1 MMFFPATSA
10 AQLRLYLDESG
21 TLGFG
26 DEVFTMAM
34 VLVNDLAKL
43 EGCIARSKTTQA
55 EIKASQMKTAQK
67 LALAKTILEHN
78 DLEIYLLTIDPAAA
92 NACERKLDKELLYDS
107 MIAQA
112 MAYYLERD
120 ELPRG
125 GAYRLSLDMRGG
137 IRESFEDMVCESI
150 GNVLMH
156 REEPLVS
163 DLQIRYMDSKYSAGV
178 QVADLFSN
186 IYRTAL
192 SLSDSPCN
200 EFLRKGYAD
209 GIIHLGF
216 SFGLPELANQ
226 MTQIANDLRAH
237 VEYNAANNIAS
248 TFRMMPAGMEEVAGA
263 FGSNGETQADKM
275 VNAEALAAD
284 DAGQSMGADSAASSA
299 LALAMTD
306 VEDTEVQNRA
316 PETVAPAGSTATRNR
331 RRKGAKADRV
341 VTAQDLPQEKATLV
355 ASVEANSPANDTT
368 ETTGDDAEQP
378 HALSR
383 SARRRRSRAARKA
396 ADAKE
401 ATAGKAQAGGLT
413 DAVQVNGS
421 VDGLPADGA
430 VTTVPADDSATA
442 THMHLSTQ
450 SVEQVDT
457 SVENAAQVDSAP
469 ERANSSDE
477 STEKDALLTPAVSGA
492 SPVDQ
497 TDDKEA
503 SDSKTSPKSRRRS
516 RKPKNQADA
525 QSDTQTQVTKENVQ
539 KTTSLAETS
548 AQEGRADFPA
558 TGSEVIPS
566 DGKSTV
572 DAPVSFSATPS
583 TEPAAEPVVI
593 TARERRQKAAK
604 KTAHGPAK
612 SKQERSADDQKGDVT
627 KDRTEAMPIDTASS
641 DVPKRTDEPAP
652 AAAHAPAIK
661 PQNDIAADHQ
671 PAPVSDSAPTSKADT
686 APKPKRTRTRS
697 RSKAKEAPAEV
708 KVKASQDGEEKN
720 GSSQPNEAHAALA
733 RADAAHVDFA
743 QADALSKTDSS
754 SATAAKPSPAKH
766 TNKQVKA
773 TKIAASADSSSDD
786 TASAKA
792 TPASHDGGADNPAP
806 TKPRARRTRTRKAA
820 DSGTQAQPE

>member
-34 VLVNDLAKL
+34 VLVSDLAKL
-43 EGCIARSKTTQA
+43 EGCIARNKTTQA

-200 EFLRKGYAD
+200 EFLRKGHAD

-226 MTQIANDLRAH
+226 MAQIANDLRAH

-248 TFRMMPAGMEEVAGA
+248 TFRMMPTGMEGGA
-263 FGSNGETQADKM
+263 VVFGSNGETQADKLAD
-275 VNAEALAAD
+275 AEAPAADGAGLDVAD
-284 DAGQSMGADSAASSA
+284 DATDDAPDMGTE
-299 LALAMTD
+299 TD
-306 VEDTEVQNRA
+306 
-316 PETVAPAGSTATRNR
+316 
-331 RRKGAKADRV
+331 
-341 VTAQDLPQEKATLV
+341 
-355 ASVEANSPANDTT
+355 SPANDT
-368 ETTGDDAEQP
+368 EQP
-378 HALSR
+378 RALSR

-401 ATAGKAQAGGLT
+401 AADEKNQAEDPVDALRADDSTNKAPMDDATGTA
-413 DAVQVNGS
+413 
-421 VDGLPADGA
+421 PADNSAQSEQGQETGA
-430 VTTVPADDSATA
+430 VTETSTLVPEAT
-442 THMHLSTQ
+442 
-450 SVEQVDT
+450 D
-457 SVENAAQVDSAP
+457 
-469 ERANSSDE
+469 
-477 STEKDALLTPAVSGA
+477 TPA
-492 SPVDQ
+492 
-497 TDDKEA
+497 T
-503 SDSKTSPKSRRRS
+503 
-516 RKPKNQADA
+516 
-525 QSDTQTQVTKENVQ
+525 
-539 KTTSLAETS
+539 
-548 AQEGRADFPA
+548 
-558 TGSEVIPS
+558 
-566 DGKSTV
+566 
-572 DAPVSFSATPS
+572 
-583 TEPAAEPVVI
+583 EPVVI

-612 SKQERSADDQKGDVT
+612 SRQEQPAAGKKSDVT
-627 KDRTEAMPIDTASS
+627 KSKAEA
-641 DVPKRTDEPAP
+641 EPALVDNASP
-652 AAAHAPAIK
+652 DAPKHADEAAAATADASMGRPQKAITTD
-661 PQNDIAADHQ
+661 NQ
-671 PAPVSDSAPTSKADT
+671 PTPVAEGSLANKADT

-697 RSKAKEAPAEV
+697 HSKAKEAPAEV
-708 KVKASQDGEEKN
+708 KAEASQGGAENDGP
-720 GSSQPNEAHAALA
+720 SQANAAHVDLA
-733 RADAAHVDFA
+733 RADVAHVDST
-743 QADALSKTDSS
+743 QADASSKTDSTP
-754 SATAAKPSPAKH
+754 ATAAKPSPVKH

-773 TKIAASADSSSDD
+773 TKTTASADSSSAE
-786 TASAKA
+786 TVSAKA
-792 TPASHDGGADNPAP
+792 TPATQDGSTDNPAP
-806 TKPRARRTRTRKAA
+806 TKPRARRTRTRKAPGSDA
-820 DSGTQAQPE
+820 RAQSE

>member
-34 VLVNDLAKL
+34 VLVSDLAKL
-43 EGCIARSKTTQA
+43 EGCIARNKTTQA

-200 EFLRKGYAD
+200 DFLRKGHAD

-226 MTQIANDLRAH
+226 MAQIANDLRAH
-237 VEYNAANNIAS
+237 VEYDAANNIAS
-248 TFRMMPAGMEEVAGA
+248 TFRMMPTGMKEGAGV
-263 FGSNGETQADKM
+263 FSSNGETQTGELADAESPAADGAG
-275 VNAEALAAD
+275 VDVTDDGAANDAPDTGAEADSPAAD
-284 DAGQSMGADSAASSA
+284 I
-299 LALAMTD
+299 
-306 VEDTEVQNRA
+306 E
-316 PETVAPAGSTATRNR
+316 ET
-331 RRKGAKADRV
+331 
-341 VTAQDLPQEKATLV
+341 
-355 ASVEANSPANDTT
+355 ANNN
-368 ETTGDDAEQP
+368 AEQP
-378 HALSR
+378 RALSR

-401 ATAGKAQAGGLT
+401 ATDEKTQAKDPV
-413 DAVQVNGS
+413 DAVRADDSTNKAPMDDATGTA
-421 VDGLPADGA
+421 PADNSAQSEQGQETGA
-430 VTTVPADDSATA
+430 VTETSTLVPETTD
-442 THMHLSTQ
+442 
-450 SVEQVDT
+450 
-457 SVENAAQVDSAP
+457 
-469 ERANSSDE
+469 
-477 STEKDALLTPAVSGA
+477 TPA
-492 SPVDQ
+492 
-497 TDDKEA
+497 T
-503 SDSKTSPKSRRRS
+503 
-516 RKPKNQADA
+516 
-525 QSDTQTQVTKENVQ
+525 
-539 KTTSLAETS
+539 
-548 AQEGRADFPA
+548 
-558 TGSEVIPS
+558 
-566 DGKSTV
+566 
-572 DAPVSFSATPS
+572 
-583 TEPAAEPVVI
+583 EPVVI

-612 SKQERSADDQKGDVT
+612 PKQGQPATSQKSDATMSKAKAEPALADN
-627 KDRTEAMPIDTASS
+627 ASS
-641 DVPKRTDEPAP
+641 DAPKHVDEPAT
-652 AAAHAPAIK
+652 ATANASADK
-661 PQNDIAADHQ
+661 PQSSIAADQQ
-671 PAPVSDSAPTSKADT
+671 PVPVAESSLADEADA

-708 KVKASQDGEEKN
+708 KAEASQGGAEKN
-720 GSSQPNEAHAALA
+720 GPSQANATRADLA
-733 RADAAHVDFA
+733 RADVARVDSA
-743 QADALSKTDSS
+743 QADMSPKADSPSAKT
-754 SATAAKPSPAKH
+754 TAPSPAKH
-766 TNKQVKA
+766 ANKQVKA
-773 TKIAASADSSSDD
+773 TKTTASADSSSAE
-786 TASAKA
+786 TVSVKA
-792 TPASHDGGADNPAP
+792 TSATHDGSTDNNSAPA
-806 TKPRARRTRTRKAA
+806 KPRARRTRTRKT
-820 DSGTQAQPE
+820 SGSDAQAQSE

>member
-34 VLVNDLAKL
+34 VLVSDLAKL
-43 EGCIARSKTTQA
+43 EGCIARNKTTQA

-226 MTQIANDLRAH
+226 MAQIANDLRAH
-237 VEYNAANNIAS
+237 VEYNATNNIAS
-248 TFRMMPAGMEEVAGA
+248 TFRMMPTGMEEGA
-263 FGSNGETQADKM
+263 VVFGSNGETQADKL
-275 VNAEALAAD
+275 VDAEVHAADGAGLDVADDGAAADAPDAGAEAD
-284 DAGQSMGADSAASSA
+284 
-299 LALAMTD
+299 
-306 VEDTEVQNRA
+306 
-316 PETVAPAGSTATRNR
+316 
-331 RRKGAKADRV
+331 
-341 VTAQDLPQEKATLV
+341 
-355 ASVEANSPANDTT
+355 SPANDTE
-368 ETTGDDAEQP
+368 ETSDDNTEQP
-378 HALSR
+378 RALSR

-401 ATAGKAQAGGLT
+401 ATAGKAQAEGLT

-421 VDGLPADGA
+421 ADGLPADGA

-442 THMHLSTQ
+442 THAHLSTQ

-457 SVENAAQVDSAP
+457 SIENAAQVDSAP

-516 RKPKNQADA
+516 RKPKNQANA
-525 QSDTQTQVTKENVQ
+525 QGDKQAQVTKEDVQ
-539 KTTSLAETS
+539 KKTSLAETS
-548 AQEGRADFPA
+548 TQEGRADFPA

-572 DAPVSFSATPS
+572 DVPVSFSATPS

-627 KDRTEAMPIDTASS
+627 KDRTEATPIDTASP
-641 DVPKRTDEPAP
+641 DVPKHTDEPAP
-652 AAAHAPAIK
+652 AAARTPAIK

-671 PAPVSDSAPTSKADT
+671 PAPVSESAPTSKADT

-708 KVKASQDGEEKN
+708 KTETSQA
-720 GSSQPNEAHAALA
+720 P
-733 RADAAHVDFA
+733 
-743 QADALSKTDSS
+743 
-754 SATAAKPSPAKH
+754 
-766 TNKQVKA
+766 
-773 TKIAASADSSSDD
+773 ASAEAAIAEAVSVTQDVGS
-786 TASAKA
+786 
-792 TPASHDGGADNPAP
+792 DNPAP
-806 TKPRARRTRTRKAA
+806 AKPRARRTRTRKTPGSDA
-820 DSGTQAQPE
+820 QAQPE

>member
-34 VLVNDLAKL
+34 VLVSDLAKL
-43 EGCIARSKTTQA
+43 EGCIARNKTTQA

-156 REEPLVS
+156 REKPLVS

-226 MTQIANDLRAH
+226 MAQIANDLRAH

-248 TFRMMPAGMEEVAGA
+248 TFRMMPTGMKEGAGV
-263 FGSNGETQADKM
+263 FSSNGETQTGELADAESPAADGAG
-275 VNAEALAAD
+275 VDVTDDGAANDAPDTGAEADSPAAD
-284 DAGQSMGADSAASSA
+284 I
-299 LALAMTD
+299 
-306 VEDTEVQNRA
+306 E
-316 PETVAPAGSTATRNR
+316 ET
-331 RRKGAKADRV
+331 
-341 VTAQDLPQEKATLV
+341 
-355 ASVEANSPANDTT
+355 ANDNT
-368 ETTGDDAEQP
+368 EQP
-378 HALSR
+378 RALSR

-401 ATAGKAQAGGLT
+401 AADEKTQAEDPV
-413 DAVQVNGS
+413 DAVR
-421 VDGLPADGA
+421 
-430 VTTVPADDSATA
+430 ADDSTNKAPMDDATG
-442 THMHLSTQ
+442 T
-450 SVEQVDT
+450 
-457 SVENAAQVDSAP
+457 AP
-469 ERANSSDE
+469 ADNS
-477 STEKDALLTPAVSGA
+477 
-492 SPVDQ
+492 
-497 TDDKEA
+497 
-503 SDSKTSPKSRRRS
+503 
-516 RKPKNQADA
+516 A
-525 QSDTQTQVTKENVQ
+525 QSEQGQETGAV
-539 KTTSLAETS
+539 AETS
-548 AQEGRADFPA
+548 TLVPETTDTPA
-558 TGSEVIPS
+558 T
-566 DGKSTV
+566 
-572 DAPVSFSATPS
+572 
-583 TEPAAEPVVI
+583 EPVVI

-604 KTAHGPAK
+604 KTAHSPAK
-612 SKQERSADDQKGDVT
+612 SKQGQPATSQKSGAT
-627 KDRTEAMPIDTASS
+627 KSKAEAEPALVDNASS
-641 DVPKRTDEPAP
+641 DVPKHADEPATATARASTDEP
-652 AAAHAPAIK
+652 
-661 PQNDIAADHQ
+661 QSSIAADQQ
-671 PAPVSDSAPTSKADT
+671 PAPVAESSLANKADT
-686 APKPKRTRTRS
+686 TPKPKRTRTRS

-708 KVKASQDGEEKN
+708 KAEASQGGTEKN
-720 GSSQPNEAHAALA
+720 GPSQANAARADLA
-733 RADAAHVDFA
+733 RADVAHVDSA
-743 QADALSKTDSS
+743 QADASSKTDST
-754 SATAAKPSPAKH
+754 SATAAKPSPVKH
-766 TNKQVKA
+766 TTKQVKA
-773 TKIAASADSSSDD
+773 TKTTASADSSS
-786 TASAKA
+786 TETVSAKA
-792 TPASHDGGADNPAP
+792 TPTTHDGGADNPAP
-806 TKPRARRTRTRKAA
+806 AKPRARRTRTRKAA
-820 DSGTQAQPE
+820 DSDAQTQSE

>member
-34 VLVNDLAKL
+34 VLVSDLAKL
-43 EGCIARSKTTQA
+43 EGCIARNKTTQA

-125 GAYRLSLDMRGG
+125 SAYRLSLDMRGG

-226 MTQIANDLRAH
+226 MAQIANDLRAH

-248 TFRMMPAGMEEVAGA
+248 TFRMMPTGMEEGA
-263 FGSNGETQADKM
+263 VVFGSNGETQADKL
-275 VNAEALAAD
+275 VDAEPLVADGAEMDVADDGVADEAPDASTETDSPAAD
-284 DAGQSMGADSAASSA
+284 I
-299 LALAMTD
+299 
-306 VEDTEVQNRA
+306 E
-316 PETVAPAGSTATRNR
+316 ETS
-331 RRKGAKADRV
+331 
-341 VTAQDLPQEKATLV
+341 
-355 ASVEANSPANDTT
+355 
-368 ETTGDDAEQP
+368 GDNTEQP
-378 HALSR
+378 RALSR

-401 ATAGKAQAGGLT
+401 AADEKTQAEDPV
-413 DAVQVNGS
+413 DAVR
-421 VDGLPADGA
+421 
-430 VTTVPADDSATA
+430 ADDSTNEAPMDDATG
-442 THMHLSTQ
+442 T
-450 SVEQVDT
+450 
-457 SVENAAQVDSAP
+457 AP
-469 ERANSSDE
+469 ADNS
-477 STEKDALLTPAVSGA
+477 
-492 SPVDQ
+492 
-497 TDDKEA
+497 
-503 SDSKTSPKSRRRS
+503 
-516 RKPKNQADA
+516 A
-525 QSDTQTQVTKENVQ
+525 QSEQGQETGAV
-539 KTTSLAETS
+539 AETS
-548 AQEGRADFPA
+548 MLVPETTDTPA
-558 TGSEVIPS
+558 T
-566 DGKSTV
+566 
-572 DAPVSFSATPS
+572 
-583 TEPAAEPVVI
+583 EPVVI

-604 KTAHGPAK
+604 KTAHSPAK
-612 SKQERSADDQKGDVT
+612 SKQGQPSTSQKSDATKSKAEAEPALADN
-627 KDRTEAMPIDTASS
+627 ASS
-641 DVPKRTDEPAP
+641 DAPKHADESATATAGASTD
-652 AAAHAPAIK
+652 K
-661 PQNDIAADHQ
+661 PQSTITADQQ
-671 PAPVSDSAPTSKADT
+671 PAPVAESSLANKADT

-708 KVKASQDGEEKN
+708 KAEASQGDVEKDGP
-720 GSSQPNEAHAALA
+720 SQANAAHVDLA
-733 RADAAHVDFA
+733 RADVAHVDSA
-743 QADALSKTDSS
+743 QADAASKTDST
-754 SATAAKPSPAKH
+754 SATAANPSPVKH

-773 TKIAASADSSSDD
+773 TKTTASADSSSAE
-786 TASAKA
+786 TVSVKA
-792 TPASHDGGADNPAP
+792 TSATHDGSTDNNSAPA
-806 TKPRARRTRTRKAA
+806 KPRARRTRTRKT
-820 DSGTQAQPE
+820 SGSDAQAQSE

>member
-1 MMFFPATSA
+1 MLRCHRLPARLYAERHIMMFFPATSA

-34 VLVNDLAKL
+34 VLVSDLAKL
-43 EGCIARSKTTQA
+43 EGCIARNKTTQA

-78 DLEIYLLTIDPAAA
+78 NLEIYLLTIDPAAA

-200 EFLRKGYAD
+200 EFLRKGHAD

-226 MTQIANDLRAH
+226 MAQIANDLRAH

-248 TFRMMPAGMEEVAGA
+248 TFRMMPTGMEGGA
-263 FGSNGETQADKM
+263 VVFGSNGETQAGELAD
-275 VNAEALAAD
+275 AEPLAANGTGLDAAD
-284 DAGQSMGADSAASSA
+284 DGAADEAPDASTE
-299 LALAMTD
+299 TD
-306 VEDTEVQNRA
+306 
-316 PETVAPAGSTATRNR
+316 
-331 RRKGAKADRV
+331 
-341 VTAQDLPQEKATLV
+341 
-355 ASVEANSPANDTT
+355 SPAADIEETANDN
-368 ETTGDDAEQP
+368 AEQP
-378 HALSR
+378 RALSR

-401 ATAGKAQAGGLT
+401 AAGEKNQAEDPV
-413 DAVQVNGS
+413 DA
-421 VDGLPADGA
+421 LR
-430 VTTVPADDSATA
+430 ADDSTNKAPMDDATGTA
-442 THMHLSTQ
+442 PADNSAQ
-450 SVEQVDT
+450 SEQGQETGAVA
-457 SVENAAQVDSAP
+457 EASAP
-469 ERANSSDE
+469 V
-477 STEKDALLTPAVSGA
+477 TEMNDAAVS
-492 SPVDQ
+492 
-497 TDDKEA
+497 
-503 SDSKTSPKSRRRS
+503 
-516 RKPKNQADA
+516 
-525 QSDTQTQVTKENVQ
+525 
-539 KTTSLAETS
+539 
-548 AQEGRADFPA
+548 
-558 TGSEVIPS
+558 
-566 DGKSTV
+566 
-572 DAPVSFSATPS
+572 
-583 TEPAAEPVVI
+583 EPVVI

-612 SKQERSADDQKGDVT
+612 SKQGQPATSQKSDATKSKAEAESTPADN
-627 KDRTEAMPIDTASS
+627 ASS
-641 DVPKRTDEPAP
+641 DMSKHADEPAT
-652 AAAHAPAIK
+652 ATANASTDK
-661 PQNDIAADHQ
+661 PQSSIAANQQ
-671 PAPVSDSAPTSKADT
+671 PAPVTESSLANKAD
-686 APKPKRTRTRS
+686 AAAKPKRTRTRS

-708 KVKASQDGEEKN
+708 KAEASQGGAEKN
-720 GSSQPNEAHAALA
+720 GPSQANAA
-733 RADAAHVDFA
+733 RADLAQADVAHVDSA
-743 QADALSKTDSS
+743 QADASSKTDS
-754 SATAAKPSPAKH
+754 TAAKPSPVKH
-766 TNKQVKA
+766 TDKQVKA
-773 TKIAASADSSSDD
+773 TKTTASVDSSS
-786 TASAKA
+786 TETVSVKA
-792 TPASHDGGADNPAP
+792 TPVTHDGGADNPAP
-806 TKPRARRTRTRKAA
+806 AKPRARRTRTRKAA
-820 DSGTQAQPE
+820 DSDAQAQSE

>member
-43 EGCIARSKTTQA
+43 EGCIARNKTTQA

-78 DLEIYLLTIDPAAA
+78 NLEIYLLTIDPAAA

-200 EFLRKGYAD
+200 EFLRKGHAD

-226 MTQIANDLRAH
+226 MAQIANDLRAH

-248 TFRMMPAGMEEVAGA
+248 TFRMMPTGMEGGA
-263 FGSNGETQADKM
+263 VVFGSNGETQAGELADGAGLD
-275 VNAEALAAD
+275 VADDDAAD
-284 DAGQSMGADSAASSA
+284 DAPDMG
-299 LALAMTD
+299 
-306 VEDTEVQNRA
+306 TE
-316 PETVAPAGSTATRNR
+316 S
-331 RRKGAKADRV
+331 D
-341 VTAQDLPQEKATLV
+341 
-355 ASVEANSPANDTT
+355 SPAADIEETANDNT
-368 ETTGDDAEQP
+368 EQP
-378 HALSR
+378 RALSR

-401 ATAGKAQAGGLT
+401 ATDEKTQVEDPV
-413 DAVQVNGS
+413 DAVR
-421 VDGLPADGA
+421 
-430 VTTVPADDSATA
+430 ADDSTNKAPMDDATDTA
-442 THMHLSTQ
+442 PTDNSAQSEQGQETGAVAEISTL
-450 SVEQVDT
+450 V
-457 SVENAAQVDSAP
+457 P
-469 ERANSSDE
+469 ETTD
-477 STEKDALLTPAVSGA
+477 TPATESV
-492 SPVDQ
+492 
-497 TDDKEA
+497 
-503 SDSKTSPKSRRRS
+503 
-516 RKPKNQADA
+516 
-525 QSDTQTQVTKENVQ
+525 VT
-539 KTTSLAETS
+539 
-548 AQEGRADFPA
+548 
-558 TGSEVIPS
+558 
-566 DGKSTV
+566 
-572 DAPVSFSATPS
+572 
-583 TEPAAEPVVI
+583 

-612 SKQERSADDQKGDVT
+612 SKQGQPATSQKSDAT
-627 KDRTEAMPIDTASS
+627 KSKAEA
-641 DVPKRTDEPAP
+641 EPALVDNASP
-652 AAAHAPAIK
+652 DAPKHADEAAAATADASMGRPQKAITTD
-661 PQNDIAADHQ
+661 NQ
-671 PAPVSDSAPTSKADT
+671 PTPVAEGSLANKADT

-708 KVKASQDGEEKN
+708 KAEASQGGAENDGP
-720 GSSQPNEAHAALA
+720 SQANAAHVDLA
-733 RADAAHVDFA
+733 RADVAHVDST
-743 QADALSKTDSS
+743 QADASSKTDSTP
-754 SATAAKPSPAKH
+754 ATAAKPSPVKH

-773 TKIAASADSSSDD
+773 TKTTASADSSSAE
-786 TASAKA
+786 TLSAKA
-792 TPASHDGGADNPAP
+792 TPATHDGGADNPAP
-806 TKPRARRTRTRKAA
+806 AKPRARRTRTRKAA
-820 DSGTQAQPE
+820 DSDVQAQSE

>member
-34 VLVNDLAKL
+34 VLVSDLAKL
-43 EGCIARSKTTQA
+43 EGCIARNKTTQA

-200 EFLRKGYAD
+200 EFLRKGHAD

-226 MTQIANDLRAH
+226 MAQIANDLRAH

-248 TFRMMPAGMEEVAGA
+248 TFRMMPTGMEDGAGV
-263 FGSNGETQADKM
+263 FSSNGETQTGELAD
-275 VNAEALAAD
+275 AESPAAD
-284 DAGQSMGADSAASSA
+284 GAGVDVTDDGAANDAPDMGAETDNPAA
-299 LALAMTD
+299 D
-306 VEDTEVQNRA
+306 IE
-316 PETVAPAGSTATRNR
+316 ET
-331 RRKGAKADRV
+331 
-341 VTAQDLPQEKATLV
+341 
-355 ASVEANSPANDTT
+355 ANDN
-368 ETTGDDAEQP
+368 AEQP
-378 HALSR
+378 RALSR

-401 ATAGKAQAGGLT
+401 AADEKTQAEDPV
-413 DAVQVNGS
+413 DAVR
-421 VDGLPADGA
+421 
-430 VTTVPADDSATA
+430 ADDSTNKAPMDDATGTA
-442 THMHLSTQ
+442 PADNSAQSEQGQETGAVAEISTL
-450 SVEQVDT
+450 V
-457 SVENAAQVDSAP
+457 P
-469 ERANSSDE
+469 ETTD
-477 STEKDALLTPAVSGA
+477 TPA
-492 SPVDQ
+492 
-497 TDDKEA
+497 T
-503 SDSKTSPKSRRRS
+503 
-516 RKPKNQADA
+516 
-525 QSDTQTQVTKENVQ
+525 
-539 KTTSLAETS
+539 
-548 AQEGRADFPA
+548 
-558 TGSEVIPS
+558 
-566 DGKSTV
+566 
-572 DAPVSFSATPS
+572 
-583 TEPAAEPVVI
+583 EPVVT

-604 KTAHGPAK
+604 KTAHSPAK
-612 SKQERSADDQKGDVT
+612 SKQRQPATSQKSDAT
-627 KDRTEAMPIDTASS
+627 KSKAEAESTPPDNASS
-641 DVPKRTDEPAP
+641 DMSKHADEPDTAT
-652 AAAHAPAIK
+652 ANASTDK
-661 PQNDIAADHQ
+661 PQSSIAADQQ
-671 PAPVSDSAPTSKADT
+671 PAPVTESSLANKADT

-708 KVKASQDGEEKN
+708 KAEASQGGTEKN
-720 GSSQPNEAHAALA
+720 GPSQANAAHVDLA
-733 RADAAHVDFA
+733 RADVAHIDSA
-743 QADALSKTDSS
+743 QADASSKTDSA
-754 SATAAKPSPAKH
+754 SATAAKPSPVKH
-766 TNKQVKA
+766 TDKQVKA
-773 TKIAASADSSSDD
+773 TKTTASADSSS
-786 TASAKA
+786 AEIGPVKA
-792 TPASHDGGADNPAP
+792 TPATHDGSTDNPAP
-806 TKPRARRTRTRKAA
+806 AKPRARHTRTRKAPSSDA
-820 DSGTQAQPE
+820 QTQSE

>member
-34 VLVNDLAKL
+34 VLVSDLAKL
-43 EGCIARSKTTQA
+43 EGCIARNKTTQA

-125 GAYRLSLDMRGG
+125 SAYRLSLDMRGG

-226 MTQIANDLRAH
+226 MAQIANDLRAH

-248 TFRMMPAGMEEVAGA
+248 TFRMMPTGMEEGA
-263 FGSNGETQADKM
+263 VVFSSNGEAQADKL
-275 VNAEALAAD
+275 VDAEPLAAD
-284 DAGQSMGADSAASSA
+284 GTGLDAADNGTADDAPDMGTE
-299 LALAMTD
+299 TD
-306 VEDTEVQNRA
+306 
-316 PETVAPAGSTATRNR
+316 
-331 RRKGAKADRV
+331 
-341 VTAQDLPQEKATLV
+341 
-355 ASVEANSPANDTT
+355 SPANATE
-368 ETTGDDAEQP
+368 ETTGEDAEQP
-378 HALSR
+378 RALSR

-401 ATAGKAQAGGLT
+401 AADEKTQAEGPV
-413 DAVQVNGS
+413 DAVR
-421 VDGLPADGA
+421 
-430 VTTVPADDSATA
+430 ADDSTNKAPMDDATGTA
-442 THMHLSTQ
+442 PADNSAQ
-450 SVEQVDT
+450 SEQGRETGAVA
-457 SVENAAQVDSAP
+457 EASAP
-469 ERANSSDE
+469 V
-477 STEKDALLTPAVSGA
+477 TEMNDAAVS
-492 SPVDQ
+492 
-497 TDDKEA
+497 
-503 SDSKTSPKSRRRS
+503 
-516 RKPKNQADA
+516 
-525 QSDTQTQVTKENVQ
+525 
-539 KTTSLAETS
+539 
-548 AQEGRADFPA
+548 
-558 TGSEVIPS
+558 
-566 DGKSTV
+566 
-572 DAPVSFSATPS
+572 
-583 TEPAAEPVVI
+583 EPVVI

-612 SKQERSADDQKGDVT
+612 SKQGQPATSQKSDATKNKAEAEPALADN
-627 KDRTEAMPIDTASS
+627 ASS
-641 DVPKRTDEPAP
+641 DAPKHADEPATATARASTDEPQST
-652 AAAHAPAIK
+652 IT
-661 PQNDIAADHQ
+661 ADQQ
-671 PAPVSDSAPTSKADT
+671 PAPVAEGSLANKADT
-686 APKPKRTRTRS
+686 APKSKRTRTRS
-697 RSKAKEAPAEV
+697 RSKAKEAPTEV
-708 KVKASQDGEEKN
+708 KAEASQGGAENDGP
-720 GSSQPNEAHAALA
+720 SQANAAHVDLA
-733 RADAAHVDFA
+733 RADVAHVDSS
-743 QADALSKTDSS
+743 QANASSKTDST
-754 SATAAKPSPAKH
+754 SATAAKPSPVKH

-773 TKIAASADSSSDD
+773 TKTTASADSSFAE
-786 TASAKA
+786 TVPVKA
-792 TPASHDGGADNPAP
+792 TSATHDGSTDNNSAPA
-806 TKPRARRTRTRKAA
+806 KPRARRTRTRKT
-820 DSGTQAQPE
+820 SGSDAQAQSE

>member
-34 VLVNDLAKL
+34 VLVSDLAKL
-43 EGCIARSKTTQA
+43 EGCIARNKTTQA

-226 MTQIANDLRAH
+226 MAQIANDLRAH
-237 VEYNAANNIAS
+237 VEYNATNNIVS
-248 TFRMMPAGMEEVAGA
+248 TFRMMPTGMEEGAGV
-263 FGSNGETQADKM
+263 FGSNGETQADKL
-275 VNAEALAAD
+275 VDAEPLAADGAGLDVADDDAAGDAPKANAEADDPAD
-284 DAGQSMGADSAASSA
+284 DTEETAGDN
-299 LALAMTD
+299 T
-306 VEDTEVQNRA
+306 
-316 PETVAPAGSTATRNR
+316 
-331 RRKGAKADRV
+331 
-341 VTAQDLPQEKATLV
+341 
-355 ASVEANSPANDTT
+355 
-368 ETTGDDAEQP
+368 EQP
-378 HALSR
+378 RALSR

-401 ATAGKAQAGGLT
+401 AAIHKAQVNDLV
-413 DAVQVNGS
+413 DAAQVNGS
-421 VDGLPADGA
+421 TDEAPMDGA
-430 VTTVPADDSATA
+430 VDTARADASATTA
-442 THMHLSTQ
+442 QTDGSTAG
-450 SVEQVDT
+450 
-457 SVENAAQVDSAP
+457 AAQTDGTVA
-469 ERANSSDE
+469 A
-477 STEKDALLTPAVSGA
+477 T
-492 SPVDQ
+492 PVDASIESSAQ
-497 TDDKEA
+497 VNTSTKSGQKQEANTVAEA
-503 SDSKTSPKSRRRS
+503 SALTSE
-516 RKPKNQADA
+516 AD
-525 QSDTQTQVTKENVQ
+525 VE
-539 KTTSLAETS
+539 
-548 AQEGRADFPA
+548 PA
-558 TGSEVIPS
+558 T
-566 DGKSTV
+566 
-572 DAPVSFSATPS
+572 
-583 TEPAAEPVVI
+583 EPVVV

-604 KTAHGPAK
+604 KTAHSPAK
-612 SKQERSADDQKGDVT
+612 SKQGQPATSQKSDAT
-627 KDRTEAMPIDTASS
+627 KSKAGAEPALVDNASS
-641 DVPKRTDEPAP
+641 DAPKHADEPAT
-652 AAAHAPAIK
+652 ATADASTDK
-661 PQNDIAADHQ
+661 PQSSIAADQQ
-671 PAPVSDSAPTSKADT
+671 PAPVAESSLASKAD
-686 APKPKRTRTRS
+686 AAAKLKRTRTRS
-697 RSKAKEAPAEV
+697 RSKAKEAPAEA
-708 KVKASQDGEEKN
+708 KAEASQNGMEKN
-720 GSSQPNEAHAALA
+720 DPSQANAA
-733 RADAAHVDFA
+733 RADLAQTDIAHADSA
-743 QADALSKTDSS
+743 QADASSKAGPS
-754 SATAAKPSPAKH
+754 SATAAKPSPVKH

-773 TKIAASADSSSDD
+773 TKTTASADSSSAE
-786 TASAKA
+786 TGSVKA
-792 TPASHDGGADNPAP
+792 TPATHDGGADNPVPA
-806 TKPRARRTRTRKAA
+806 KPRARRTRTRKT
-820 DSGTQAQPE
+820 SGPDAQAQSE

>member
-34 VLVNDLAKL
+34 VLVSDLAKL
-43 EGCIARSKTTQA
+43 EGCIARNKTTQA

-226 MTQIANDLRAH
+226 MAQIANDLRAH

-248 TFRMMPAGMEEVAGA
+248 TFRMMPTGMEEGA
-263 FGSNGETQADKM
+263 VVFGSNGETQADKL
-275 VNAEALAAD
+275 VDAEPLAANDAGLDVADD
-284 DAGQSMGADSAASSA
+284 DAAGDAPDACTE
-299 LALAMTD
+299 TD
-306 VEDTEVQNRA
+306 
-316 PETVAPAGSTATRNR
+316 
-331 RRKGAKADRV
+331 
-341 VTAQDLPQEKATLV
+341 
-355 ASVEANSPANDTT
+355 SPANDAE
-368 ETTGDDAEQP
+368 ETSGDNTEQP
-378 HALSR
+378 RALSR

-401 ATAGKAQAGGLT
+401 AAIHKAQANDL
-413 DAVQVNGS
+413 
-421 VDGLPADGA
+421 VD
-430 VTTVPADDSATA
+430 
-442 THMHLSTQ
+442 
-450 SVEQVDT
+450 
-457 SVENAAQVDSAP
+457 AAQVDDSADEAP
-469 ERANSSDE
+469 MDGAVDTARADASATTAQTDE
-477 STEKDALLTPAVSGA
+477 SAAGAAPADNSAQSEQGQETGAVAEISTLVPETTDTPA
-492 SPVDQ
+492 
-497 TDDKEA
+497 T
-503 SDSKTSPKSRRRS
+503 
-516 RKPKNQADA
+516 
-525 QSDTQTQVTKENVQ
+525 
-539 KTTSLAETS
+539 
-548 AQEGRADFPA
+548 
-558 TGSEVIPS
+558 
-566 DGKSTV
+566 
-572 DAPVSFSATPS
+572 
-583 TEPAAEPVVI
+583 EPVVI

-604 KTAHGPAK
+604 KTAHSPAK
-612 SKQERSADDQKGDVT
+612 SKQGQPATSQKSDAT
-627 KDRTEAMPIDTASS
+627 KSKAEAEPALVDNASS
-641 DVPKRTDEPAP
+641 DAPKQADEPAT
-652 AAAHAPAIK
+652 ATANASTDK
-661 PQNDIAADHQ
+661 PQSSIAADQQ
-671 PAPVSDSAPTSKADT
+671 PTPVAESSLANKADAPV
-686 APKPKRTRTRS
+686 KPKRTRTRS
-697 RSKAKEAPAEV
+697 RSKAKEAPTEV
-708 KVKASQDGEEKN
+708 KAEASQGGAEKDS
-720 GSSQPNEAHAALA
+720 SSQTNAA
-733 RADAAHVDFA
+733 RADLAQTDIAHADSA
-743 QADALSKTDSS
+743 QADASSKAGPS
-754 SATAAKPSPAKH
+754 SATAAKPSPVKH

-773 TKIAASADSSSDD
+773 TKTTASADSSSAE
-786 TASAKA
+786 TGSVKA
-792 TPASHDGGADNPAP
+792 TPATHDGGADNPVPA
-806 TKPRARRTRTRKAA
+806 KPRARRTRTRKTAGPDA
-820 DSGTQAQPE
+820 QAQSE

>member
-34 VLVNDLAKL
+34 VLVSDLAKL
-43 EGCIARSKTTQA
+43 EGCIARNKTTQA

-248 TFRMMPAGMEEVAGA
+248 AFRMMPTGMEEVAGA

-275 VNAEALAAD
+275 VDVESLAADGAGLDVADDGTADDAPVANAEADGPAAD
-284 DAGQSMGADSAASSA
+284 I
-299 LALAMTD
+299 
-306 VEDTEVQNRA
+306 E
-316 PETVAPAGSTATRNR
+316 ET
-331 RRKGAKADRV
+331 
-341 VTAQDLPQEKATLV
+341 
-355 ASVEANSPANDTT
+355 ANDNT
-368 ETTGDDAEQP
+368 EQP
-378 HALSR
+378 RALSR

-401 ATAGKAQAGGLT
+401 GAPEKTQAENLA
-413 DAVQVNGS
+413 DAVQTDDTKNATDATQV
-421 VDGLPADGA
+421 ADVAGA
-430 VTTVPADDSATA
+430 TPI
-442 THMHLSTQ
+442 
-450 SVEQVDT
+450 DT
-457 SVENAAQVDSAP
+457 STESEQKQEASTTAEASTAASKTSNTTAA
-469 ERANSSDE
+469 EKANSSNE
-477 STEKDALLTPAVSGA
+477 AAEKDSLPAIAGA

-497 TDDKEA
+497 TDEKDS

-516 RKPKNQADA
+516 RKPKNQANA
-525 QSDTQTQVTKENVQ
+525 QGDKQAQATKEDVQ
-539 KTTSLAETS
+539 KTTSLVETS

-627 KDRTEAMPIDTASS
+627 KDRTEATPIDTASS

-652 AAAHAPAIK
+652 AAARTPAIK

-671 PAPVSDSAPTSKADT
+671 PAPVSDSTPTSKADT
-686 APKPKRTRTRS
+686 APKAKRTRTRS

-708 KVKASQDGEEKN
+708 KTETSQA
-720 GSSQPNEAHAALA
+720 P
-733 RADAAHVDFA
+733 
-743 QADALSKTDSS
+743 
-754 SATAAKPSPAKH
+754 
-766 TNKQVKA
+766 
-773 TKIAASADSSSDD
+773 ASAE
-786 TASAKA
+786 TAIAEAVSV
-792 TPASHDGGADNPAP
+792 TQDGGADNPAP

>member
-34 VLVNDLAKL
+34 VLVSDLAKL
-43 EGCIARSKTTQA
+43 EGCIARNKTTQA

-200 EFLRKGYAD
+200 EFLRKGHAD

-226 MTQIANDLRAH
+226 MAQIANDLRAH
-237 VEYNAANNIAS
+237 VEYNAANSIAS
-248 TFRMMPAGMEEVAGA
+248 TFRMMPTGMEEAAGA
-263 FGSNGETQADKM
+263 FGSNGETQADKL
-275 VNAEALAAD
+275 VDAEPLAAD
-284 DAGQSMGADSAASSA
+284 GAGLDAADDGAAADAPDAGAEAD
-299 LALAMTD
+299 
-306 VEDTEVQNRA
+306 
-316 PETVAPAGSTATRNR
+316 
-331 RRKGAKADRV
+331 
-341 VTAQDLPQEKATLV
+341 
-355 ASVEANSPANDTT
+355 SPANDTE
-368 ETTGDDAEQP
+368 ETTGEDAEQP
-378 HALSR
+378 RALSR

-401 ATAGKAQAGGLT
+401 AAIHKAQTNDLV
-413 DAVQVNGS
+413 DAVQVDDS
-421 VDGLPADGA
+421 ADEAPMDGA
-430 VTTVPADDSATA
+430 VDTAQAGASATA
-442 THMHLSTQ
+442 AQTDGSTAGAAQ
-450 SVEQVDT
+450 TDGTVAATPVDASIESSAQVNT
-457 SVENAAQVDSAP
+457 STESGQKQEANAA
-469 ERANSSDE
+469 
-477 STEKDALLTPAVSGA
+477 
-492 SPVDQ
+492 
-497 TDDKEA
+497 
-503 SDSKTSPKSRRRS
+503 
-516 RKPKNQADA
+516 
-525 QSDTQTQVTKENVQ
+525 
-539 KTTSLAETS
+539 AETS
-548 AQEGRADFPA
+548 TAASETNNA
-558 TGSEVIPS
+558 TV
-566 DGKSTV
+566 T
-572 DAPVSFSATPS
+572 
-583 TEPAAEPVVI
+583 EPVVV

-604 KTAHGPAK
+604 KTAHSPAK
-612 SKQERSADDQKGDVT
+612 SKQGQPLAGQKDDTAKS
-627 KDRTEAMPIDTASS
+627 KAEAEAALTDNASS
-641 DVPKRTDEPAP
+641 DMPKYANELTTAATDASMG
-652 AAAHAPAIK
+652 K
-661 PQNDIAADHQ
+661 PQKATAADYQ
-671 PAPVSDSAPTSKADT
+671 AAPVSDSAPASKADT

-708 KVKASQDGEEKN
+708 KAETSQNGMEKN
-720 GSSQPNEAHAALA
+720 DPSQTNAARADLA
-733 RADAAHVDFA
+733 RADVAHADSV
-743 QADALSKTDSS
+743 QADASSKTDST
-754 SATAAKPSPAKH
+754 SATAAKPSSVKH
-766 TNKQVKA
+766 TDKQAKA
-773 TKIAASADSSSDD
+773 TKTTASADSSSAE
-786 TASAKA
+786 TESVKA
-792 TPASHDGGADNPAP
+792 TPATHDGGADNPAP
-806 TKPRARRTRTRKAA
+806 AKPRARRTRTRKT
-820 DSGTQAQPE
+820 SGSDAQAQSE

>member
-34 VLVNDLAKL
+34 VLVSDLAKL
-43 EGCIARSKTTQA
+43 EGCIARNKTTQA

-200 EFLRKGYAD
+200 EFLRKGHAD

-226 MTQIANDLRAH
+226 MAQIANDLRAH

-248 TFRMMPAGMEEVAGA
+248 TFRMMPTGMEEGAGV
-263 FGSNGETQADKM
+263 FGSNGETQADKLAD
-275 VNAEALAAD
+275 AEAPAADSAELNVADDGAAD
-284 DAGQSMGADSAASSA
+284 DAPDMGTE
-299 LALAMTD
+299 TD
-306 VEDTEVQNRA
+306 
-316 PETVAPAGSTATRNR
+316 
-331 RRKGAKADRV
+331 
-341 VTAQDLPQEKATLV
+341 
-355 ASVEANSPANDTT
+355 SPANATE
-368 ETTGDDAEQP
+368 ETTGEDAEQP
-378 HALSR
+378 RELSR

-401 ATAGKAQAGGLT
+401 AAIHKAQTNCLVDVALVDGSADEAPMDGTVDVARTGASAAAAQADGATAAAPVDASTEGVARVKTLAENAVQAEGAERAAKQADDTAGNTARANVSAKSRHEQET
-413 DAVQVNGS
+413 DAV
-421 VDGLPADGA
+421 AEA
-430 VTTVPADDSATA
+430 
-442 THMHLSTQ
+442 
-450 SVEQVDT
+450 
-457 SVENAAQVDSAP
+457 SAP
-469 ERANSSDE
+469 V
-477 STEKDALLTPAVSGA
+477 TEMNDAAVS
-492 SPVDQ
+492 
-497 TDDKEA
+497 
-503 SDSKTSPKSRRRS
+503 
-516 RKPKNQADA
+516 
-525 QSDTQTQVTKENVQ
+525 
-539 KTTSLAETS
+539 
-548 AQEGRADFPA
+548 
-558 TGSEVIPS
+558 
-566 DGKSTV
+566 
-572 DAPVSFSATPS
+572 
-583 TEPAAEPVVI
+583 EPVVI

-612 SKQERSADDQKGDVT
+612 SKQGQPATSQKSDATKSKAEAESTPADN
-627 KDRTEAMPIDTASS
+627 ASS
-641 DVPKRTDEPAP
+641 DMSKHADEPAT
-652 AAAHAPAIK
+652 ATANASTDK
-661 PQNDIAADHQ
+661 PQNSIAADRQ
-671 PAPVSDSAPTSKADT
+671 PAPVTESSLANKAD
-686 APKPKRTRTRS
+686 AAAKPKRTRTRS

-708 KVKASQDGEEKN
+708 KAEASQGGAEKN
-720 GSSQPNEAHAALA
+720 GPSQANAA
-733 RADAAHVDFA
+733 RADLAQADVAHVDSV
-743 QADALSKTDSS
+743 QADASSKTDST
-754 SATAAKPSPAKH
+754 SATAAEPSPVKH

-773 TKIAASADSSSDD
+773 TKTTASADSSS
-786 TASAKA
+786 AEIGPVKA
-792 TPASHDGGADNPAP
+792 TPATHDGGADNPAP
-806 TKPRARRTRTRKAA
+806 AKPRARRTRTRTRKTS
-820 DSGTQAQPE
+820 DSDAQAQSE

>member
-34 VLVNDLAKL
+34 VLVSDLAKL
-43 EGCIARSKTTQA
+43 EGCIARNKTTQA

-226 MTQIANDLRAH
+226 MAQIANDLRAH
-237 VEYNAANNIAS
+237 VEYNATNNIVS
-248 TFRMMPAGMEEVAGA
+248 TFRMMPTGMEEGA
-263 FGSNGETQADKM
+263 VVFGSNGEAQADKM
-275 VNAEALAAD
+275 VDAEVHAADGAGLDVADDDAAGDAPKANAEADDPAD
-284 DAGQSMGADSAASSA
+284 DTEETAGDN
-299 LALAMTD
+299 T
-306 VEDTEVQNRA
+306 
-316 PETVAPAGSTATRNR
+316 
-331 RRKGAKADRV
+331 
-341 VTAQDLPQEKATLV
+341 
-355 ASVEANSPANDTT
+355 
-368 ETTGDDAEQP
+368 EQP
-378 HALSR
+378 RALSR

-401 ATAGKAQAGGLT
+401 AAIHKAQANDLV
-413 DAVQVNGS
+413 DAVQVDGS
-421 VDGLPADGA
+421 ANESPMDGA
-430 VTTVPADDSATA
+430 GDTAQAGASATA
-442 THMHLSTQ
+442 AQTDGSTAG
-450 SVEQVDT
+450 
-457 SVENAAQVDSAP
+457 AAQTDGTVA
-469 ERANSSDE
+469 A
-477 STEKDALLTPAVSGA
+477 T
-492 SPVDQ
+492 PVDASIESSAQ
-497 TDDKEA
+497 VNTSTKSGQKQEANTVAEA
-503 SDSKTSPKSRRRS
+503 SALTSE
-516 RKPKNQADA
+516 AD
-525 QSDTQTQVTKENVQ
+525 VE
-539 KTTSLAETS
+539 
-548 AQEGRADFPA
+548 PA
-558 TGSEVIPS
+558 T
-566 DGKSTV
+566 
-572 DAPVSFSATPS
+572 
-583 TEPAAEPVVI
+583 EPVVI

-604 KTAHGPAK
+604 KTAHSPAK
-612 SKQERSADDQKGDVT
+612 SKQGQPLAGQKDDTAKS
-627 KDRTEAMPIDTASS
+627 KAEAEAALTDNASS
-641 DVPKRTDEPAP
+641 DMPKYANGLTTAATDASMG
-652 AAAHAPAIK
+652 K
-661 PQNDIAADHQ
+661 PQSSITTNQQPTPVAESSLANKAD
-671 PAPVSDSAPTSKADT
+671 APV
-686 APKPKRTRTRS
+686 KPKRTRTRS
-697 RSKAKEAPAEV
+697 RSKAKEAPTEV
-708 KVKASQDGEEKN
+708 KAEASQGGAEKDS
-720 GSSQPNEAHAALA
+720 SSQTNAA
-733 RADAAHVDFA
+733 RADLAQTDIAHADSA
-743 QADALSKTDSS
+743 QADASSKAGPS
-754 SATAAKPSPAKH
+754 SATAAKPSPVKH

-773 TKIAASADSSSDD
+773 TKTTASADSSS
-786 TASAKA
+786 TETVSAKA
-792 TPASHDGGADNPAP
+792 TPTTHDGGADNPAP
-806 TKPRARRTRTRKAA
+806 AKPRARRTRTRKT
-820 DSGTQAQPE
+820 SGPDAQAQSE

>member
-34 VLVNDLAKL
+34 VLVSDLAKL
-43 EGCIARSKTTQA
+43 EGCIARNKTTQA

-226 MTQIANDLRAH
+226 MAQIANDLRAH

-248 TFRMMPAGMEEVAGA
+248 TFRMMPTGMEGGAGV
-263 FGSNGETQADKM
+263 FGSNGETQADKL
-275 VNAEALAAD
+275 VDAEPLAADGAGLDVANDGAAD
-284 DAGQSMGADSAASSA
+284 DAPDASTETDSS
-299 LALAMTD
+299 
-306 VEDTEVQNRA
+306 
-316 PETVAPAGSTATRNR
+316 
-331 RRKGAKADRV
+331 
-341 VTAQDLPQEKATLV
+341 
-355 ASVEANSPANDTT
+355 ANDTE
-368 ETTGDDAEQP
+368 ETTGEGAEQP
-378 HALSR
+378 RALSR

-401 ATAGKAQAGGLT
+401 AADEKTQAE
-413 DAVQVNGS
+413 DP
-421 VDGLPADGA
+421 VD
-430 VTTVPADDSATA
+430 VVRADDSTNKAPMDDATGTA
-442 THMHLSTQ
+442 PADNSAQSEQGQETGAVAEISTL
-450 SVEQVDT
+450 V
-457 SVENAAQVDSAP
+457 P
-469 ERANSSDE
+469 ETTD
-477 STEKDALLTPAVSGA
+477 TPA
-492 SPVDQ
+492 
-497 TDDKEA
+497 
-503 SDSKTSPKSRRRS
+503 
-516 RKPKNQADA
+516 
-525 QSDTQTQVTKENVQ
+525 
-539 KTTSLAETS
+539 
-548 AQEGRADFPA
+548 
-558 TGSEVIPS
+558 
-566 DGKSTV
+566 
-572 DAPVSFSATPS
+572 
-583 TEPAAEPVVI
+583 TESVVI

-612 SKQERSADDQKGDVT
+612 SKQGQPATSQKSDATKNRAEAEPALADN
-627 KDRTEAMPIDTASS
+627 ASS
-641 DVPKRTDEPAP
+641 DAPKHADEPATATARASTDEP
-652 AAAHAPAIK
+652 
-661 PQNDIAADHQ
+661 QSSIAADQQ
-671 PAPVSDSAPTSKADT
+671 PAPVAESSLANKADT

-708 KVKASQDGEEKN
+708 KAEASQDAAKKD
-720 GSSQPNEAHAALA
+720 SLSQTDSVHADLA
-733 RADAAHVDFA
+733 QADAAHGDSM
-743 QADALSKTDSS
+743 QADTPSK
-754 SATAAKPSPAKH
+754 AVPSLIKRA
-766 TNKQVKA
+766 NKQVKA
-773 TKIAASADSSSDD
+773 TKTPVSAE
-786 TASAKA
+786 A
-792 TPASHDGGADNPAP
+792 TPAEVVSAAQDVSTDNPAP
-806 TKPRARRTRTRKAA
+806 AKPRARRTRTRTRKTS
-820 DSGTQAQPE
+820 DSDAQAQSE

>member
-34 VLVNDLAKL
+34 VLVSDLAKL
-43 EGCIARSKTTQA
+43 EGCIARNKTTQA

-226 MTQIANDLRAH
+226 MAQIANDLRAH

-248 TFRMMPAGMEEVAGA
+248 AFRMMPTGMEEGA
-263 FGSNGETQADKM
+263 VVFGSNGETQADKL
-275 VNAEALAAD
+275 VDAEPLAADGAGLDVADDGAAD
-284 DAGQSMGADSAASSA
+284 DAPDASTE
-299 LALAMTD
+299 TD
-306 VEDTEVQNRA
+306 
-316 PETVAPAGSTATRNR
+316 
-331 RRKGAKADRV
+331 
-341 VTAQDLPQEKATLV
+341 
-355 ASVEANSPANDTT
+355 SPAADIE
-368 ETTGDDAEQP
+368 ETSGDNTEQP
-378 HALSR
+378 RALSR

-401 ATAGKAQAGGLT
+401 AAIHKAQTNDLV
-413 DAVQVNGS
+413 DAVQV
-421 VDGLPADGA
+421 
-430 VTTVPADDSATA
+430 DDSADEAPMDGPVDAARANATTA
-442 THMHLSTQ
+442 AVQTDGAAAAAPM
-450 SVEQVDT
+450 DA
-457 SVENAAQVDSAP
+457 SVENAAQVNTST
-469 ERANSSDE
+469 ESEQKQGANS
-477 STEKDALLTPAVSGA
+477 A
-492 SPVDQ
+492 
-497 TDDKEA
+497 
-503 SDSKTSPKSRRRS
+503 
-516 RKPKNQADA
+516 
-525 QSDTQTQVTKENVQ
+525 
-539 KTTSLAETS
+539 AETS
-548 AQEGRADFPA
+548 MTASETSNA
-558 TGSEVIPS
+558 T
-566 DGKSTV
+566 T
-572 DAPVSFSATPS
+572 T
-583 TEPAAEPVVI
+583 EPVVI

-612 SKQERSADDQKGDVT
+612 SKQGQPLAGQKDDTAKS
-627 KDRTEAMPIDTASS
+627 KAEAEAALTDNASS
-641 DVPKRTDEPAP
+641 DMPKYANELTTAATDASMG
-652 AAAHAPAIK
+652 K
-661 PQNDIAADHQ
+661 PQKATAADYQ
-671 PAPVSDSAPTSKADT
+671 AAPVSDSAPASKADT

-708 KVKASQDGEEKN
+708 KAETSQNGMEKN
-720 GSSQPNEAHAALA
+720 DPSQTNAARADLA
-733 RADAAHVDFA
+733 RADVAHADSV
-743 QADALSKTDSS
+743 QADASSKTDST
-754 SATAAKPSPAKH
+754 SATAAKPSSVKH
-766 TNKQVKA
+766 TDKQAKA
-773 TKIAASADSSSDD
+773 TKTTASADSSSAE
-786 TASAKA
+786 TESVKA
-792 TPASHDGGADNPAP
+792 TPATHDGGADNPAP
-806 TKPRARRTRTRKAA
+806 AKPRARRTRTRKT
-820 DSGTQAQPE
+820 SGSDAQAQSE

>member
-34 VLVNDLAKL
+34 VLVSDLAKL
-43 EGCIARSKTTQA
+43 EGCIARNKTTQA

-226 MTQIANDLRAH
+226 MAQIANDLRAH
-237 VEYNAANNIAS
+237 VEYNAANNVAS
-248 TFRMMPAGMEEVAGA
+248 TFRMMPAGMEESAGA
-263 FGSNGETQADKM
+263 FGSNGEIQADKLAD
-275 VNAEALAAD
+275 AEPLAADGAGMDVADDGAAD
-284 DAGQSMGADSAASSA
+284 DAPDTGA
-299 LALAMTD
+299 
-306 VEDTEVQNRA
+306 E
-316 PETVAPAGSTATRNR
+316 
-331 RRKGAKADRV
+331 AD
-341 VTAQDLPQEKATLV
+341 
-355 ASVEANSPANDTT
+355 SPANDTE
-368 ETTGDDAEQP
+368 ETAGDNTEQP
-378 HALSR
+378 RALSR

-401 ATAGKAQAGGLT
+401 AAIHKAQANDLV
-413 DAVQVNGS
+413 DAVQVDGS
-421 VDGLPADGA
+421 ANESPMDGA
-430 VTTVPADDSATA
+430 GDTAQAGASATA
-442 THMHLSTQ
+442 AQTDGSTAG
-450 SVEQVDT
+450 
-457 SVENAAQVDSAP
+457 AAQTDGTVA
-469 ERANSSDE
+469 A
-477 STEKDALLTPAVSGA
+477 T
-492 SPVDQ
+492 PVDASIESSAQ
-497 TDDKEA
+497 VNTSTKSGQKQEANTVAEA
-503 SDSKTSPKSRRRS
+503 SALTSE
-516 RKPKNQADA
+516 AD
-525 QSDTQTQVTKENVQ
+525 VE
-539 KTTSLAETS
+539 
-548 AQEGRADFPA
+548 PA
-558 TGSEVIPS
+558 T
-566 DGKSTV
+566 
-572 DAPVSFSATPS
+572 
-583 TEPAAEPVVI
+583 EPVVI

-604 KTAHGPAK
+604 KTAHSPAK
-612 SKQERSADDQKGDVT
+612 SKQGQPATSQKSDAT
-627 KDRTEAMPIDTASS
+627 KSKAEAEPALVDNASS
-641 DVPKRTDEPAP
+641 DAPKHADEPAT
-652 AAAHAPAIK
+652 ATANASTDK
-661 PQNDIAADHQ
+661 PQSSIAADQQ
-671 PAPVSDSAPTSKADT
+671 PTPVAESSLADKADT

-708 KVKASQDGEEKN
+708 KAEASQGGAEKDDP
-720 GSSQPNEAHAALA
+720 SQTNAVHADLA
-733 RADAAHVDFA
+733 RADVAHVDSA
-743 QADALSKTDSS
+743 QASASPKADSA
-754 SATAAKPSPAKH
+754 SATAVKPSPVKH
-766 TNKQVKA
+766 TDKQVKA
-773 TKIAASADSSSDD
+773 TKTTASADSSS
-786 TASAKA
+786 TETVSAKA
-792 TPASHDGGADNPAP
+792 TPTTHDGGADNPAP
-806 TKPRARRTRTRKAA
+806 AKPRARRTRTRKAA
-820 DSGTQAQPE
+820 DSSTQAQSE

>member
-34 VLVNDLAKL
+34 VLVSDLAKL
-43 EGCIARSKTTQA
+43 EGCIARNKTTQA

-226 MTQIANDLRAH
+226 MAQIANDLRAH

-248 TFRMMPAGMEEVAGA
+248 TFRMMPTGMGEGAGV
-263 FGSNGETQADKM
+263 FGSNGETQADKL
-275 VNAEALAAD
+275 VDAKPHAADGAELDVADDGAAD
-284 DAGQSMGADSAASSA
+284 DAPDTGA
-299 LALAMTD
+299 
-306 VEDTEVQNRA
+306 E
-316 PETVAPAGSTATRNR
+316 AGSPAADIEETA
-331 RRKGAKADRV
+331 
-341 VTAQDLPQEKATLV
+341 
-355 ASVEANSPANDTT
+355 
-368 ETTGDDAEQP
+368 GDNTEQP
-378 HALSR
+378 RVLSR

-401 ATAGKAQAGGLT
+401 AAIHKAQANGLV
-413 DAVQVNGS
+413 DAVQV
-421 VDGLPADGA
+421 
-430 VTTVPADDSATA
+430 DDSADEAPMDDATSTA
-442 THMHLSTQ
+442 PADNSAQSEQGQETGAVAKISTL
-450 SVEQVDT
+450 V
-457 SVENAAQVDSAP
+457 P
-469 ERANSSDE
+469 ETTD
-477 STEKDALLTPAVSGA
+477 TPA
-492 SPVDQ
+492 
-497 TDDKEA
+497 
-503 SDSKTSPKSRRRS
+503 
-516 RKPKNQADA
+516 
-525 QSDTQTQVTKENVQ
+525 
-539 KTTSLAETS
+539 
-548 AQEGRADFPA
+548 
-558 TGSEVIPS
+558 
-566 DGKSTV
+566 
-572 DAPVSFSATPS
+572 
-583 TEPAAEPVVI
+583 TESVVI

-612 SKQERSADDQKGDVT
+612 SKQGQPATGQKD
-627 KDRTEAMPIDTASS
+627 EAPKSKAEAEPALVDNASS
-641 DVPKRTDEPAP
+641 DAPKHADEPAT
-652 AAAHAPAIK
+652 ATAGASTDK
-661 PQNDIAADHQ
+661 PQSTIAADQQ
-671 PAPVSDSAPTSKADT
+671 PAPVAESSLANKAD
-686 APKPKRTRTRS
+686 AAAKPKRTRTRS
-697 RSKAKEAPAEV
+697 RSKAKEAPVEV
-708 KVKASQDGEEKN
+708 KAEASQGGAEKDDPSRAN
-720 GSSQPNEAHAALA
+720 AVHADLARADVAHVDSSQPNAS
-733 RADAAHVDFA
+733 
-743 QADALSKTDSS
+743 SKADSS
-754 SATAAKPSPAKH
+754 SATAAKPSPVKH

-773 TKIAASADSSSDD
+773 TKTTASADSSS
-786 TASAKA
+786 AEIGPVKA
-792 TPASHDGGADNPAP
+792 TPATHDGGADNPAP
-806 TKPRARRTRTRKAA
+806 AKPRARRTRTRKAA
-820 DSGTQAQPE
+820 DSDAQTQSE

>member
-34 VLVNDLAKL
+34 VLVSDLAKL
-43 EGCIARSKTTQA
+43 EGCIARNKTTQA

-200 EFLRKGYAD
+200 EFLRKGHAD

-226 MTQIANDLRAH
+226 MAQIANDLRAH

-248 TFRMMPAGMEEVAGA
+248 TFRMMPMGMEEGA
-263 FGSNGETQADKM
+263 VVFGSNGETQADKL
-275 VNAEALAAD
+275 VDAEPLVADGAGLDVSDDGAAD
-284 DAGQSMGADSAASSA
+284 DAPDASTE
-299 LALAMTD
+299 TD
-306 VEDTEVQNRA
+306 
-316 PETVAPAGSTATRNR
+316 
-331 RRKGAKADRV
+331 
-341 VTAQDLPQEKATLV
+341 
-355 ASVEANSPANDTT
+355 SPAADIEETANDNT
-368 ETTGDDAEQP
+368 EQP
-378 HALSR
+378 RTLSR

-401 ATAGKAQAGGLT
+401 AAIHKAQAKDLV
-413 DAVQVNGS
+413 DAVPMDGS
-421 VDGLPADGA
+421 TDEMPMDGTVDVARADNSAQSEQGQETGA
-430 VTTVPADDSATA
+430 VAEISTLVPETTD
-442 THMHLSTQ
+442 
-450 SVEQVDT
+450 
-457 SVENAAQVDSAP
+457 
-469 ERANSSDE
+469 
-477 STEKDALLTPAVSGA
+477 TPA
-492 SPVDQ
+492 
-497 TDDKEA
+497 T
-503 SDSKTSPKSRRRS
+503 
-516 RKPKNQADA
+516 
-525 QSDTQTQVTKENVQ
+525 
-539 KTTSLAETS
+539 
-548 AQEGRADFPA
+548 
-558 TGSEVIPS
+558 
-566 DGKSTV
+566 
-572 DAPVSFSATPS
+572 
-583 TEPAAEPVVI
+583 EPVVI

-604 KTAHGPAK
+604 KTAHSPAK
-612 SKQERSADDQKGDVT
+612 SKQGQPATSQKSDAT
-627 KDRTEAMPIDTASS
+627 KSKAGAEPALVDNASS
-641 DVPKRTDEPAP
+641 DAPKHADEPTTVTAN
-652 AAAHAPAIK
+652 ASTDK
-661 PQNDIAADHQ
+661 SQSNIAADQQ
-671 PAPVSDSAPTSKADT
+671 PAPVAESSLANKADT

-697 RSKAKEAPAEV
+697 RSKAKEAPVEV
-708 KVKASQDGEEKN
+708 KAEASQGGAEKN
-720 GSSQPNEAHAALA
+720 GPSQANAARADLA
-733 RADAAHVDFA
+733 RADVAHIDSS
-743 QADALSKTDSS
+743 QADASSKTDPS
-754 SATAAKPSPAKH
+754 SATAAKPSPVKH
-766 TNKQVKA
+766 TDKQAKA
-773 TKIAASADSSSDD
+773 TKTTASADSSSAE
-786 TASAKA
+786 TVSVKA
-792 TPASHDGGADNPAP
+792 TSATHDGSTDNNSAPA
-806 TKPRARRTRTRKAA
+806 KPRARRTRTRKAA
-820 DSGTQAQPE
+820 DSDAQARSE

>member
-34 VLVNDLAKL
+34 VLVSDLAKL
-43 EGCIARSKTTQA
+43 EGCIARNKTTQA

-200 EFLRKGYAD
+200 EFLRKGHAD

-226 MTQIANDLRAH
+226 MAQIANDLRAH

-248 TFRMMPAGMEEVAGA
+248 TFRMMPTGMEDGTVV
-263 FGSNGETQADKM
+263 FGSNGEAQADKL
-275 VNAEALAAD
+275 VDAGPLAADGAGLDAADDGAAD
-284 DAGQSMGADSAASSA
+284 DASD
-299 LALAMTD
+299 TD
-306 VEDTEVQNRA
+306 AE
-316 PETVAPAGSTATRNR
+316 AGN
-331 RRKGAKADRV
+331 
-341 VTAQDLPQEKATLV
+341 
-355 ASVEANSPANDTT
+355 PANATE
-368 ETTGDDAEQP
+368 ETTGEDAEQP
-378 HALSR
+378 RALSR

-401 ATAGKAQAGGLT
+401 AAGEKTQAEDPV
-413 DAVQVNGS
+413 DAVR
-421 VDGLPADGA
+421 
-430 VTTVPADDSATA
+430 ADDSTNKAPMDDAT
-442 THMHLSTQ
+442 
-450 SVEQVDT
+450 DT
-457 SVENAAQVDSAP
+457 AP
-469 ERANSSDE
+469 ADNS
-477 STEKDALLTPAVSGA
+477 
-492 SPVDQ
+492 
-497 TDDKEA
+497 
-503 SDSKTSPKSRRRS
+503 
-516 RKPKNQADA
+516 A
-525 QSDTQTQVTKENVQ
+525 QSEQGQETGAV
-539 KTTSLAETS
+539 AETS
-548 AQEGRADFPA
+548 TLVPETTDTPA
-558 TGSEVIPS
+558 T
-566 DGKSTV
+566 
-572 DAPVSFSATPS
+572 
-583 TEPAAEPVVI
+583 EPVVT

-612 SKQERSADDQKGDVT
+612 SKQGQPVAGQKDEAIKSKAEAEPALADN
-627 KDRTEAMPIDTASS
+627 ASS
-641 DVPKRTDEPAP
+641 NAPKHADESAT
-652 AAAHAPAIK
+652 ATAGASMDK
-661 PQNDIAADHQ
+661 PQSSIVADQQ
-671 PAPVSDSAPTSKADT
+671 PAPVAESSLADKADT
-686 APKPKRTRTRS
+686 TPKPKRTRTRS

-708 KVKASQDGEEKN
+708 KAEASQGGAEKN
-720 GSSQPNEAHAALA
+720 GPSQANAARDDLA
-733 RADAAHVDFA
+733 RADVAHVDSA
-743 QADALSKTDSS
+743 QADASSKADPS
-754 SATAAKPSPAKH
+754 SATAAKPSPVKH

-773 TKIAASADSSSDD
+773 TKTTASADSSSAE
-786 TASAKA
+786 TVSVKA
-792 TPASHDGGADNPAP
+792 TSATHDGSTDNNSAPA
-806 TKPRARRTRTRKAA
+806 KPRARRTRTRKT
-820 DSGTQAQPE
+820 SGSDAQAQSE

>member
-34 VLVNDLAKL
+34 VLVSDLAKL
-43 EGCIARSKTTQA
+43 EGCIARNKTTQA

-200 EFLRKGYAD
+200 EFLRKGHAD

-226 MTQIANDLRAH
+226 MAQIANDLRAH

-248 TFRMMPAGMEEVAGA
+248 TFRMMPTGMEEGAGV
-263 FGSNGETQADKM
+263 FGSNGEAQADKP
-275 VNAEALAAD
+275 VDAKAPAAD
-284 DAGQSMGADSAASSA
+284 GAGLDVADDGAADEAPDASTEAA
-299 LALAMTD
+299 
-306 VEDTEVQNRA
+306 N
-316 PETVAPAGSTATRNR
+316 
-331 RRKGAKADRV
+331 
-341 VTAQDLPQEKATLV
+341 
-355 ASVEANSPANDTT
+355 PANDTE
-368 ETTGDDAEQP
+368 ETAGDNTEQP
-378 HALSR
+378 RALSR

-401 ATAGKAQAGGLT
+401 AAIHKAQTEDLVNVALVDGSTDEAPMDGTVDVARAGASAAAAQTDGATAAAPVDASTEGVARVKTLAENAVQAEGAERAAKQADDTAGNTARANVSAKSRHKQET
-413 DAVQVNGS
+413 DAV
-421 VDGLPADGA
+421 AEA
-430 VTTVPADDSATA
+430 
-442 THMHLSTQ
+442 
-450 SVEQVDT
+450 
-457 SVENAAQVDSAP
+457 SAP
-469 ERANSSDE
+469 V
-477 STEKDALLTPAVSGA
+477 TEMNDAAVS
-492 SPVDQ
+492 
-497 TDDKEA
+497 
-503 SDSKTSPKSRRRS
+503 
-516 RKPKNQADA
+516 
-525 QSDTQTQVTKENVQ
+525 
-539 KTTSLAETS
+539 
-548 AQEGRADFPA
+548 
-558 TGSEVIPS
+558 
-566 DGKSTV
+566 
-572 DAPVSFSATPS
+572 
-583 TEPAAEPVVI
+583 EPVVI

-612 SKQERSADDQKGDVT
+612 SKQEQPADGKKSDVT
-627 KDRTEAMPIDTASS
+627 KDKTEATSIDNASS
-641 DVPKRTDEPAP
+641 DAPKHADEPAT
-652 AAAHAPAIK
+652 ATANASTDK
-661 PQNDIAADHQ
+661 PQSSIAANQQ
-671 PAPVSDSAPTSKADT
+671 PAPVTESSLANKADT

-697 RSKAKEAPAEV
+697 RSKAKEAPTEV
-708 KVKASQDGEEKN
+708 KAEASQGGAENDGP
-720 GSSQPNEAHAALA
+720 SQANAAHVDLA
-733 RADAAHVDFA
+733 RADVAHVDST
-743 QADALSKTDSS
+743 QADASSKTDSTP
-754 SATAAKPSPAKH
+754 ATAAKPSPVKH

-773 TKIAASADSSSDD
+773 TKTTASADSSSAE
-786 TASAKA
+786 TVSVKA
-792 TPASHDGGADNPAP
+792 TSATHDGSTDNNSAPA
-806 TKPRARRTRTRKAA
+806 KPRARRTRTRKT
-820 DSGTQAQPE
+820 SGSDAQAQSE

>member
-34 VLVNDLAKL
+34 VLVSDLAKL
-43 EGCIARSKTTQA
+43 EGCIARNKTTQA

-226 MTQIANDLRAH
+226 MAQIANDLRAH

-248 TFRMMPAGMEEVAGA
+248 TFRMMPTGMEEGA
-263 FGSNGETQADKM
+263 VVFGSNGETQADKL
-275 VNAEALAAD
+275 VDAEPLAAD
-284 DAGQSMGADSAASSA
+284 GAGLDVADDGAAADAPDAGAEAD
-299 LALAMTD
+299 
-306 VEDTEVQNRA
+306 
-316 PETVAPAGSTATRNR
+316 
-331 RRKGAKADRV
+331 
-341 VTAQDLPQEKATLV
+341 
-355 ASVEANSPANDTT
+355 SPANDTE
-368 ETTGDDAEQP
+368 ETAGDNTEQP
-378 HALSR
+378 RALSR

-401 ATAGKAQAGGLT
+401 AAIHKAQTNDLV
-413 DAVQVNGS
+413 DAVQVDDS
-421 VDGLPADGA
+421 ADEAPMDGA
-430 VTTVPADDSATA
+430 VDTARADASATTA
-442 THMHLSTQ
+442 QTDGSTAG
-450 SVEQVDT
+450 
-457 SVENAAQVDSAP
+457 AAQTDGTVA
-469 ERANSSDE
+469 A
-477 STEKDALLTPAVSGA
+477 T
-492 SPVDQ
+492 PVDASIESSAQ
-497 TDDKEA
+497 VNTSTKSGQKQEANTVAEA
-503 SDSKTSPKSRRRS
+503 SALTSE
-516 RKPKNQADA
+516 AD
-525 QSDTQTQVTKENVQ
+525 VE
-539 KTTSLAETS
+539 
-548 AQEGRADFPA
+548 PA
-558 TGSEVIPS
+558 T
-566 DGKSTV
+566 
-572 DAPVSFSATPS
+572 
-583 TEPAAEPVVI
+583 EPVVI

-604 KTAHGPAK
+604 KIAHSPAK
-612 SKQERSADDQKGDVT
+612 SKQGQPATSQKSDAT
-627 KDRTEAMPIDTASS
+627 KSKAESEPVLTDNASS
-641 DVPKRTDEPAP
+641 DAPKQADEPAT
-652 AAAHAPAIK
+652 AIANASTDK
-661 PQNDIAADHQ
+661 PQSSITTNQQPTPVAESSLANKAD
-671 PAPVSDSAPTSKADT
+671 APV
-686 APKPKRTRTRS
+686 KPKRTRTRS
-697 RSKAKEAPAEV
+697 RSKAKEAPTEV
-708 KVKASQDGEEKN
+708 KAEASQNGMEKN
-720 GSSQPNEAHAALA
+720 DPSQANAVHADLA
-733 RADAAHVDFA
+733 RADVAHVDSA
-743 QADALSKTDSS
+743 QADTSSKTDPS
-754 SATAAKPSPAKH
+754 SATAAKPSPVKH
-766 TNKQVKA
+766 TDKQAKS
-773 TKIAASADSSSDD
+773 TKTTASADSSSAE
-786 TASAKA
+786 TESVKA
-792 TPASHDGGADNPAP
+792 APATHDGGADNPVPA
-806 TKPRARRTRTRKAA
+806 KPRARRTRTRKT
-820 DSGTQAQPE
+820 SGPDAQAQSE

>member
-1 MMFFPATSA
+1 MLRCHRLPARLYAERHIMMFFPATSA

-34 VLVNDLAKL
+34 VLVSDLAKL
-43 EGCIARSKTTQA
+43 EGCIARNKTTQA

-226 MTQIANDLRAH
+226 MAQIANDLRAH

-248 TFRMMPAGMEEVAGA
+248 TFRMMPTGIEDGTGM
-263 FGSNGETQADKM
+263 FGSNGGTQAGELAD
-275 VNAEALAAD
+275 AESPAADGDGVDVADDGAAD
-284 DAGQSMGADSAASSA
+284 DASD
-299 LALAMTD
+299 TD
-306 VEDTEVQNRA
+306 AE
-316 PETVAPAGSTATRNR
+316 AGN
-331 RRKGAKADRV
+331 
-341 VTAQDLPQEKATLV
+341 
-355 ASVEANSPANDTT
+355 PANATE
-368 ETTGDDAEQP
+368 ETTGEDAEQP
-378 HALSR
+378 RALSR

-401 ATAGKAQAGGLT
+401 AADEKTQAKDPV
-413 DAVQVNGS
+413 DAVRADDSTNKAPMDDATGTA
-421 VDGLPADGA
+421 PADNSAQSEQGQETGA
-430 VTTVPADDSATA
+430 VTETSTLVPETTD
-442 THMHLSTQ
+442 
-450 SVEQVDT
+450 
-457 SVENAAQVDSAP
+457 
-469 ERANSSDE
+469 
-477 STEKDALLTPAVSGA
+477 TPA
-492 SPVDQ
+492 
-497 TDDKEA
+497 T
-503 SDSKTSPKSRRRS
+503 
-516 RKPKNQADA
+516 
-525 QSDTQTQVTKENVQ
+525 
-539 KTTSLAETS
+539 
-548 AQEGRADFPA
+548 
-558 TGSEVIPS
+558 
-566 DGKSTV
+566 
-572 DAPVSFSATPS
+572 
-583 TEPAAEPVVI
+583 EPVVT

-612 SKQERSADDQKGDVT
+612 AKQGQPAASQESDAT
-627 KDRTEAMPIDTASS
+627 KNKAEAGPALVDNASS
-641 DVPKRTDEPAP
+641 DAPKHADEPAT
-652 AAAHAPAIK
+652 ATADASTDK
-661 PQNDIAADHQ
+661 PQSNIAANQQ
-671 PAPVSDSAPTSKADT
+671 PAPVTESSLANKADT

-697 RSKAKEAPAEV
+697 RSKAKEAPTEV
-708 KVKASQDGEEKN
+708 KAEASQGGAEKN
-720 GSSQPNEAHAALA
+720 GPSQANAAHVDLA
-733 RADAAHVDFA
+733 RADVAHVDSA
-743 QADALSKTDSS
+743 QADASSKADPS

-766 TNKQVKA
+766 TTKQVKA
-773 TKIAASADSSSDD
+773 TKATASADSSSAE
-786 TASAKA
+786 TRSVKA
-792 TPASHDGGADNPAP
+792 TPATHDGGADNPAP
-806 TKPRARRTRTRKAA
+806 AKPRTRRTRTRKAA
-820 DSGTQAQPE
+820 DSDAQAQSE

>member
-34 VLVNDLAKL
+34 VLVSDLAKL
-43 EGCIARSKTTQA
+43 EGCIARNKTTQA

-200 EFLRKGYAD
+200 EFLRKGHAD

-226 MTQIANDLRAH
+226 MAQIANDLRAH
-237 VEYNAANNIAS
+237 VEYNATNNIVS
-248 TFRMMPAGMEEVAGA
+248 TFRMMPTGMEEGA
-263 FGSNGETQADKM
+263 VVFGSNGETQADKL
-275 VNAEALAAD
+275 VDAEPLAANDAGLDVADDGAAD
-284 DAGQSMGADSAASSA
+284 DAPDAS
-299 LALAMTD
+299 
-306 VEDTEVQNRA
+306 
-316 PETVAPAGSTATRNR
+316 
-331 RRKGAKADRV
+331 AKAD
-341 VTAQDLPQEKATLV
+341 
-355 ASVEANSPANDTT
+355 SPANDAE
-368 ETTGDDAEQP
+368 ETASDDTEQP
-378 HALSR
+378 RALSR

-401 ATAGKAQAGGLT
+401 ATIHKAQANDLV
-413 DAVQVNGS
+413 DAVQVDGS
-421 VDGLPADGA
+421 ANESPMDGA
-430 VTTVPADDSATA
+430 VDAAQAGASATA
-442 THMHLSTQ
+442 AQTDGSTAG
-450 SVEQVDT
+450 
-457 SVENAAQVDSAP
+457 AAQTDGTVA
-469 ERANSSDE
+469 A
-477 STEKDALLTPAVSGA
+477 T
-492 SPVDQ
+492 PVDASIESSAQ
-497 TDDKEA
+497 VNTSTKSGQKQEANTVAEA
-503 SDSKTSPKSRRRS
+503 SALTSE
-516 RKPKNQADA
+516 ADA
-525 QSDTQTQVTKENVQ
+525 E
-539 KTTSLAETS
+539 
-548 AQEGRADFPA
+548 PA
-558 TGSEVIPS
+558 T
-566 DGKSTV
+566 
-572 DAPVSFSATPS
+572 
-583 TEPAAEPVVI
+583 EPVVV

-604 KTAHGPAK
+604 KTAHSPAK
-612 SKQERSADDQKGDVT
+612 SKQGQPATSQKSDAT
-627 KDRTEAMPIDTASS
+627 KSKAESEPVLTDNASS
-641 DVPKRTDEPAP
+641 DAPKQADEPAT
-652 AAAHAPAIK
+652 ATANASTDK
-661 PQNDIAADHQ
+661 PQSSIAANQQ
-671 PAPVSDSAPTSKADT
+671 PTPVAESSLADKADT

-708 KVKASQDGEEKN
+708 KAEASQGGAEKDDP
-720 GSSQPNEAHAALA
+720 SQTNAVHADLA
-733 RADAAHVDFA
+733 RADVAHVDSA
-743 QADALSKTDSS
+743 QADTSSKTDPS
-754 SATAAKPSPAKH
+754 SATAAKPSPVKH
-766 TNKQVKA
+766 TDKQAKS
-773 TKIAASADSSSDD
+773 TKTTASADSSSAE
-786 TASAKA
+786 TESVKA
-792 TPASHDGGADNPAP
+792 APATHDGGADNPTPA
-806 TKPRARRTRTRKAA
+806 KPRVRRTRTHKAA
-820 DSGTQAQPE
+820 DSSTQAQSE

>member
-34 VLVNDLAKL
+34 VLVSDLAKL
-43 EGCIARSKTTQA
+43 EGCIARNKTTQA

-226 MTQIANDLRAH
+226 MAQIANDLRAH
-237 VEYNAANNIAS
+237 VEYNTANNIAS
-248 TFRMMPAGMEEVAGA
+248 TFRMMPTGMEEGAGA
-263 FGSNGETQADKM
+263 FGSNGEAQADKM
-275 VNAEALAAD
+275 VDAEVHAADGAGLDVADDDAAGDAPKANAEADDPAD
-284 DAGQSMGADSAASSA
+284 DTEETAGDN
-299 LALAMTD
+299 T
-306 VEDTEVQNRA
+306 
-316 PETVAPAGSTATRNR
+316 
-331 RRKGAKADRV
+331 
-341 VTAQDLPQEKATLV
+341 
-355 ASVEANSPANDTT
+355 
-368 ETTGDDAEQP
+368 EQP
-378 HALSR
+378 RALSR

-401 ATAGKAQAGGLT
+401 ATIHKAQANDLV
-413 DAVQVNGS
+413 DAVQVDGS
-421 VDGLPADGA
+421 ANESPMDGA
-430 VTTVPADDSATA
+430 VDVAQAGASTAAAQADESAAGAAPVDGSAVMTRANSATA
-442 THMHLSTQ
+442 AAADASIE
-450 SVEQVDT
+450 S
-457 SVENAAQVDSAP
+457 SAQVNTSTKSGQKQ
-469 ERANSSDE
+469 EAN
-477 STEKDALLTPAVSGA
+477 TVA
-492 SPVDQ
+492 
-497 TDDKEA
+497 EA
-503 SDSKTSPKSRRRS
+503 SALTSE
-516 RKPKNQADA
+516 AD
-525 QSDTQTQVTKENVQ
+525 VE
-539 KTTSLAETS
+539 
-548 AQEGRADFPA
+548 PA
-558 TGSEVIPS
+558 T
-566 DGKSTV
+566 
-572 DAPVSFSATPS
+572 
-583 TEPAAEPVVI
+583 EPVVI

-604 KTAHGPAK
+604 KTAHSPAK
-612 SKQERSADDQKGDVT
+612 SKQGQPLAGQKDDTAKS
-627 KDRTEAMPIDTASS
+627 KAEAEAALTDNASS
-641 DVPKRTDEPAP
+641 DMPKYANELTTAATDASMG
-652 AAAHAPAIK
+652 K
-661 PQNDIAADHQ
+661 PQKATAADYQ
-671 PAPVSDSAPTSKADT
+671 AAPVSDSAPASKAD
-686 APKPKRTRTRS
+686 AAAKPKRTRTRS
-697 RSKAKEAPAEV
+697 RSKAKEAPAEA
-708 KVKASQDGEEKN
+708 KAEASQNGMEKN
-720 GSSQPNEAHAALA
+720 DPSQANAA
-733 RADAAHVDFA
+733 RADLARTNVAHVDSA
-743 QADALSKTDSS
+743 QADASSKTDSTS
-754 SATAAKPSPAKH
+754 AKPSSVKH
-766 TNKQVKA
+766 TDRQAKA
-773 TKIAASADSSSDD
+773 TKTTASADSSSAE
-786 TASAKA
+786 TESVKA
-792 TPASHDGGADNPAP
+792 TPATHDGGADNPAP
-806 TKPRARRTRTRKAA
+806 AKPRTRRTRTRKT
-820 DSGTQAQPE
+820 SGSDAQAQSE

>member
-34 VLVNDLAKL
+34 VLVSDLAKL
-43 EGCIARSKTTQA
+43 EGCIARNKTTQA

-200 EFLRKGYAD
+200 EFLRKGHAD

-226 MTQIANDLRAH
+226 MAQIANDLRAH

-248 TFRMMPAGMEEVAGA
+248 TFRMMPTGMEEGAGV
-263 FGSNGETQADKM
+263 FGSNGEAQADKP
-275 VNAEALAAD
+275 VDAKAPAAD
-284 DAGQSMGADSAASSA
+284 GAGLDVADDGAADEAPDASTEAA
-299 LALAMTD
+299 
-306 VEDTEVQNRA
+306 N
-316 PETVAPAGSTATRNR
+316 
-331 RRKGAKADRV
+331 
-341 VTAQDLPQEKATLV
+341 
-355 ASVEANSPANDTT
+355 PANDTE
-368 ETTGDDAEQP
+368 ETAGDNTEQP
-378 HALSR
+378 RALSR

-401 ATAGKAQAGGLT
+401 AAIHKAQTEDLVNVALVDGSTDEAPMDGTVDVARAGASAAAAQTDGATAAAPVDASTEGVARVKTLAENAVQAEGAERAAKQADDTAGNTARANVSAKSRHKQET
-413 DAVQVNGS
+413 DAV
-421 VDGLPADGA
+421 AEA
-430 VTTVPADDSATA
+430 
-442 THMHLSTQ
+442 
-450 SVEQVDT
+450 
-457 SVENAAQVDSAP
+457 SAP
-469 ERANSSDE
+469 V
-477 STEKDALLTPAVSGA
+477 TEMNDAAVS
-492 SPVDQ
+492 
-497 TDDKEA
+497 
-503 SDSKTSPKSRRRS
+503 
-516 RKPKNQADA
+516 
-525 QSDTQTQVTKENVQ
+525 
-539 KTTSLAETS
+539 
-548 AQEGRADFPA
+548 
-558 TGSEVIPS
+558 
-566 DGKSTV
+566 
-572 DAPVSFSATPS
+572 
-583 TEPAAEPVVI
+583 EPVVI

-604 KTAHGPAK
+604 KTAHSPAK
-612 SKQERSADDQKGDVT
+612 SKQGQPATSQKSDATKSKAEAESTPADN
-627 KDRTEAMPIDTASS
+627 ASS
-641 DVPKRTDEPAP
+641 DMSKHADEPAT
-652 AAAHAPAIK
+652 ATANASTDK
-661 PQNDIAADHQ
+661 PQSSIAANQQ
-671 PAPVSDSAPTSKADT
+671 PAPVTESSLANKAD
-686 APKPKRTRTRS
+686 AAAKPKRTRTRS

-708 KVKASQDGEEKN
+708 KAEASQGGAEKN
-720 GSSQPNEAHAALA
+720 SPSQANAA
-733 RADAAHVDFA
+733 RADLAQADVAHVDSA
-743 QADALSKTDSS
+743 QADASSKTDS
-754 SATAAKPSPAKH
+754 TAAKPSPVKH
-766 TNKQVKA
+766 TDTQVKA
-773 TKIAASADSSSDD
+773 TKTTASVDSSS
-786 TASAKA
+786 TETVSVKA
-792 TPASHDGGADNPAP
+792 TPVTHDGGADNPAP
-806 TKPRARRTRTRKAA
+806 AKPRARRTRTRKAA
-820 DSGTQAQPE
+820 DSDAQAQSE

>member
-34 VLVNDLAKL
+34 VLVSDLAKL
-43 EGCIARSKTTQA
+43 EGCIARNKTTQA

-125 GAYRLSLDMRGG
+125 SAYRLSLDMRGG

-226 MTQIANDLRAH
+226 MAQIANDLRAH

-248 TFRMMPAGMEEVAGA
+248 TFRMMPTGMEGGA
-263 FGSNGETQADKM
+263 VVFGSNGETQADKLAD
-275 VNAEALAAD
+275 AEPLAANGAGLDVADDGVAD
-284 DAGQSMGADSAASSA
+284 DAPDMGAETDNPAA
-299 LALAMTD
+299 D
-306 VEDTEVQNRA
+306 IE
-316 PETVAPAGSTATRNR
+316 ET
-331 RRKGAKADRV
+331 
-341 VTAQDLPQEKATLV
+341 
-355 ASVEANSPANDTT
+355 ANDN
-368 ETTGDDAEQP
+368 AEQP
-378 HALSR
+378 RALSR

-401 ATAGKAQAGGLT
+401 AAIHKAQTNCLVDVALVDGSADEAPMDGTVDVARAGASAAAAQADGATAAAPVDASTEGVARVKTLAENAVQAEGAERAAKQADDTAGNTARANVSAKSRHKQET
-413 DAVQVNGS
+413 DAVAEANA
-421 VDGLPADGA
+421 P
-430 VTTVPADDSATA
+430 VTE
-442 THMHLSTQ
+442 M
-450 SVEQVDT
+450 
-457 SVENAAQVDSAP
+457 N
-469 ERANSSDE
+469 
-477 STEKDALLTPAVSGA
+477 DAAVS
-492 SPVDQ
+492 
-497 TDDKEA
+497 
-503 SDSKTSPKSRRRS
+503 
-516 RKPKNQADA
+516 
-525 QSDTQTQVTKENVQ
+525 
-539 KTTSLAETS
+539 
-548 AQEGRADFPA
+548 
-558 TGSEVIPS
+558 
-566 DGKSTV
+566 
-572 DAPVSFSATPS
+572 
-583 TEPAAEPVVI
+583 EPFVI

-612 SKQERSADDQKGDVT
+612 SKQGQPATSQKSDATKSKAEAESTPADN
-627 KDRTEAMPIDTASS
+627 ASS
-641 DVPKRTDEPAP
+641 DMSKHADEPAT
-652 AAAHAPAIK
+652 ATANASTDK
-661 PQNDIAADHQ
+661 PQSSIAANQQ
-671 PAPVSDSAPTSKADT
+671 PAPVTESSLANKAD
-686 APKPKRTRTRS
+686 AAAKPKRTRTRS

-708 KVKASQDGEEKN
+708 IAEASQGGAEKN
-720 GSSQPNEAHAALA
+720 GPSQANAA
-733 RADAAHVDFA
+733 RADLAQADVAHVDSA
-743 QADALSKTDSS
+743 QADASSKTDS
-754 SATAAKPSPAKH
+754 TAAKPSPVKH
-766 TNKQVKA
+766 TDKQVKA
-773 TKIAASADSSSDD
+773 TKTTASVDSSS
-786 TASAKA
+786 TETVSVKA
-792 TPASHDGGADNPAP
+792 TPVTHDGGADNPAP
-806 TKPRARRTRTRKAA
+806 AKPRARRTRTRKAA
-820 DSGTQAQPE
+820 DSDAQAQSE

>member
-34 VLVNDLAKL
+34 VLVSDLAKL
-43 EGCIARSKTTQA
+43 EGCIARNKTTQA

-226 MTQIANDLRAH
+226 MAQIANDLRAH

-248 TFRMMPAGMEEVAGA
+248 TFRMMPTGMEEVAGA
-263 FGSNGETQADKM
+263 FGSNDETQADEPAD
-275 VNAEALAAD
+275 AEALAAD
-284 DAGQSMGADSAASSA
+284 GAGQSMSTDSAVSNA
-299 LALAMTD
+299 LVLAMTD
-306 VEDTEVQNRA
+306 VEHTEVQNSA
-316 PETVAPAGSTATRNR
+316 PETMVPAGSTATRNR

-341 VTAQDLPQEKATLV
+341 ATAQNLPQEKATLD
-355 ASVEANSPANDTT
+355 ASAEANSPANDIT

-378 HALSR
+378 RALSR

-401 ATAGKAQAGGLT
+401 ATAGKAQAEGLT

-421 VDGLPADGA
+421 ADGLPADGA
-430 VTTVPADDSATA
+430 VTTVPADNSATA
-442 THMHLSTQ
+442 THVHLSTQ
-450 SVEQVDT
+450 SVEQVNT

-469 ERANSSDE
+469 ERVNSSDE

-525 QSDTQTQVTKENVQ
+525 QSDTQTQVTKEDVQ
-539 KTTSLAETS
+539 ETTSLAEVNVHEGHADLS
-548 AQEGRADFPA
+548 AAGDKAMTKDTEPAAD
-558 TGSEVIPS
+558 V
-566 DGKSTV
+566 
-572 DAPVSFSATPS
+572 PVSFPAAS
-583 TEPAAEPVVI
+583 TKEPAAEPVVI

-604 KTAHGPAK
+604 KTSHGSTK
-612 SKQERSADDQKGDVT
+612 SKQEQSADGKKGNVA
-627 KDRTEAMPIDTASS
+627 KDKTEATSIDTASS
-641 DVPKRTDEPAP
+641 DTPKHAGAPVSVDGRT
-652 AAAHAPAIK
+652 PAIA
-661 PQNDIAADHQ
+661 PQDNIAADYQ
-671 PAPVSDSAPTSKADT
+671 SAPVSESAPASEADA

-697 RSKAKEAPAEV
+697 RSKEKEAPTEV

-743 QADALSKTDSS
+743 QADAPSKTDSS

-792 TPASHDGGADNPAP
+792 TSASHDGGADNPAP
-806 TKPRARRTRTRKAA
+806 TKPRTRRTRTRKAA
-820 DSGTQAQPE
+820 DSDAQAQSE

>member
-34 VLVNDLAKL
+34 VLVSDLAKL
-43 EGCIARSKTTQA
+43 EGCIARNKTTQA

-125 GAYRLSLDMRGG
+125 SAYRLSLDMRGG

-226 MTQIANDLRAH
+226 MAQIANDLRAH

-248 TFRMMPAGMEEVAGA
+248 TFRMMPTGMEGGA
-263 FGSNGETQADKM
+263 VVFGSNGETQADKL
-275 VNAEALAAD
+275 VDAEPLAAD
-284 DAGQSMGADSAASSA
+284 GAGLDAADDGAADEAPD
-299 LALAMTD
+299 TD
-306 VEDTEVQNRA
+306 AE
-316 PETVAPAGSTATRNR
+316 AGSPA
-331 RRKGAKADRV
+331 ADI
-341 VTAQDLPQEKATLV
+341 EETL
-355 ASVEANSPANDTT
+355 
-368 ETTGDDAEQP
+368 GDNTEQP
-378 HALSR
+378 RALSR

-401 ATAGKAQAGGLT
+401 ATIHKAQAEDLV
-413 DAVQVNGS
+413 DAVQVDGS
-421 VDGLPADGA
+421 ADKAPMDGTVDVARAGASAAAAQADGA
-430 VTTVPADDSATA
+430 TA
-442 THMHLSTQ
+442 AAPVDASTEG
-450 SVEQVDT
+450 VARVKT
-457 SVENAAQVDSAP
+457 LAENAAQAEGAERAAKQADDTAGNTARANVSAKSRHKQETDAVAEASAP
-469 ERANSSDE
+469 V
-477 STEKDALLTPAVSGA
+477 TEMNDAAVS
-492 SPVDQ
+492 
-497 TDDKEA
+497 
-503 SDSKTSPKSRRRS
+503 
-516 RKPKNQADA
+516 
-525 QSDTQTQVTKENVQ
+525 
-539 KTTSLAETS
+539 
-548 AQEGRADFPA
+548 
-558 TGSEVIPS
+558 
-566 DGKSTV
+566 
-572 DAPVSFSATPS
+572 
-583 TEPAAEPVVI
+583 EPVVI

-612 SKQERSADDQKGDVT
+612 SRQEQPADDRKSDVT
-627 KDRTEAMPIDTASS
+627 KSKAEA
-641 DVPKRTDEPAP
+641 EPALVDNASP
-652 AAAHAPAIK
+652 DAPKHADEATTATTNASTDK
-661 PQNDIAADHQ
+661 PQSSITADQQ
-671 PAPVSDSAPTSKADT
+671 PAPVAESSLANKADA
-686 APKPKRTRTRS
+686 APKPKRTRARS

-708 KVKASQDGEEKN
+708 KAEASQGGAEKDEP
-720 GSSQPNEAHAALA
+720 SQANATRADLA
-733 RADAAHVDFA
+733 RANVAHVDAA
-743 QADALSKTDSS
+743 QADTSSKADFS
-754 SATAAKPSPAKH
+754 SAKTTVPSPAKH
-766 TNKQVKA
+766 VNKQVKA
-773 TKIAASADSSSDD
+773 NKTTASADSSSAE
-786 TASAKA
+786 TVSAKA
-792 TPASHDGGADNPAP
+792 TPTTQDGGADNPAP
-806 TKPRARRTRTRKAA
+806 AKPRTRRTRTRKT
-820 DSGTQAQPE
+820 SGSGVQAQSE

>member
-34 VLVNDLAKL
+34 VLVSDLAKL
-43 EGCIARSKTTQA
+43 ESCIARNKTTQA

-226 MTQIANDLRAH
+226 MAQIANDLRAH
-237 VEYNAANNIAS
+237 VEYNATNNIVS
-248 TFRMMPAGMEEVAGA
+248 TFRMMPTGMEEAAGA
-263 FGSNGETQADKM
+263 FGSNGEIQADKLAD
-275 VNAEALAAD
+275 AEVLAADGAGLDVTDDGAAD
-284 DAGQSMGADSAASSA
+284 DAPDAS
-299 LALAMTD
+299 
-306 VEDTEVQNRA
+306 
-316 PETVAPAGSTATRNR
+316 
-331 RRKGAKADRV
+331 AKAD
-341 VTAQDLPQEKATLV
+341 
-355 ASVEANSPANDTT
+355 SPANDAE
-368 ETTGDDAEQP
+368 ETASDDTEQP
-378 HALSR
+378 RALSR

-401 ATAGKAQAGGLT
+401 AAIHKAQASDLV
-413 DAVQVNGS
+413 DAVQVDDS
-421 VDGLPADGA
+421 TDEAPMDGA
-430 VTTVPADDSATA
+430 VDTARANASTAAAQADESAAGAAPADNSAQSEQGQETGA
-442 THMHLSTQ
+442 VAEISTL
-450 SVEQVDT
+450 V
-457 SVENAAQVDSAP
+457 P
-469 ERANSSDE
+469 ETTD
-477 STEKDALLTPAVSGA
+477 TPA
-492 SPVDQ
+492 
-497 TDDKEA
+497 
-503 SDSKTSPKSRRRS
+503 
-516 RKPKNQADA
+516 
-525 QSDTQTQVTKENVQ
+525 
-539 KTTSLAETS
+539 
-548 AQEGRADFPA
+548 
-558 TGSEVIPS
+558 
-566 DGKSTV
+566 
-572 DAPVSFSATPS
+572 
-583 TEPAAEPVVI
+583 TESVVV

-604 KTAHGPAK
+604 KTAHSPAK
-612 SKQERSADDQKGDVT
+612 SKQGQPATSQKSDAT
-627 KDRTEAMPIDTASS
+627 KSKAEAEPALVDNASS
-641 DVPKRTDEPAP
+641 DAPKHADEPAT
-652 AAAHAPAIK
+652 ATANASTDK
-661 PQNDIAADHQ
+661 PQSNIAADQQ
-671 PAPVSDSAPTSKADT
+671 PTPVAESSLANKADT

-708 KVKASQDGEEKN
+708 KAEASQGGAEKDDP
-720 GSSQPNEAHAALA
+720 SQTNAVHADLA
-733 RADAAHVDFA
+733 RADVAHVDSA
-743 QADALSKTDSS
+743 QADASSKADSP
-754 SATAAKPSPAKH
+754 SAKTTAPSPAKH
-766 TNKQVKA
+766 ATKQAKA
-773 TKIAASADSSSDD
+773 TKTTALADSSSVE
-786 TASAKA
+786 TGSVKA
-792 TPASHDGGADNPAP
+792 TPATHDGGADNPTPA
-806 TKPRARRTRTRKAA
+806 KPRARRTRTRKTAGPDA
-820 DSGTQAQPE
+820 QAQSE

>member
-34 VLVNDLAKL
+34 VLVSDLAKL
-43 EGCIARSKTTQA
+43 ESCIARNKTTQA

-78 DLEIYLLTIDPAAA
+78 NLEIYLLTIDPAAA

-226 MTQIANDLRAH
+226 MAQIANDLRAH
-237 VEYNAANNIAS
+237 VEYNATNNIVS
-248 TFRMMPAGMEEVAGA
+248 TFRMMPTGMEEGA
-263 FGSNGETQADKM
+263 VMFGSNGETQADKL
-275 VNAEALAAD
+275 VDAEPLAAD
-284 DAGQSMGADSAASSA
+284 GAGLDVADDGAAADTPDASTEADSPAA
-299 LALAMTD
+299 D
-306 VEDTEVQNRA
+306 IEEI
-316 PETVAPAGSTATRNR
+316 
-331 RRKGAKADRV
+331 
-341 VTAQDLPQEKATLV
+341 
-355 ASVEANSPANDTT
+355 ANDNT
-368 ETTGDDAEQP
+368 EQP
-378 HALSR
+378 RALSR

-401 ATAGKAQAGGLT
+401 AAIHKAQANDLV
-413 DAVQVNGS
+413 DAVQVDGS
-421 VDGLPADGA
+421 ANESPMDGA
-430 VTTVPADDSATA
+430 VDAAQAGASATA
-442 THMHLSTQ
+442 AQTDGSTAG
-450 SVEQVDT
+450 
-457 SVENAAQVDSAP
+457 AAQTDGTVA
-469 ERANSSDE
+469 A
-477 STEKDALLTPAVSGA
+477 T
-492 SPVDQ
+492 PVDASIESSAQ
-497 TDDKEA
+497 VNTSTKSGQKQEANTVAEA
-503 SDSKTSPKSRRRS
+503 SALTSE
-516 RKPKNQADA
+516 AD
-525 QSDTQTQVTKENVQ
+525 VE
-539 KTTSLAETS
+539 
-548 AQEGRADFPA
+548 PA
-558 TGSEVIPS
+558 T
-566 DGKSTV
+566 
-572 DAPVSFSATPS
+572 
-583 TEPAAEPVVI
+583 EPVVV

-604 KTAHGPAK
+604 KTAHSPAK
-612 SKQERSADDQKGDVT
+612 SKQGQPLAGQKDNT
-627 KDRTEAMPIDTASS
+627 AKSKAETEAALTDNASS
-641 DVPKRTDEPAP
+641 DMPKYANELTTAATDASMG
-652 AAAHAPAIK
+652 K
-661 PQNDIAADHQ
+661 PQKATAADYQ
-671 PAPVSDSAPTSKADT
+671 AAPVSDSAPASKADT

-697 RSKAKEAPAEV
+697 RAKAKEAPAEV
-708 KVKASQDGEEKN
+708 KAETSQNGMEKN
-720 GSSQPNEAHAALA
+720 DPSQTNAARADLA
-733 RADAAHVDFA
+733 RADVAHADSA
-743 QADALSKTDSS
+743 QADASSKADST
-754 SATAAKPSPAKH
+754 SATAAKPSPVKH
-766 TNKQVKA
+766 TDKQVKA
-773 TKIAASADSSSDD
+773 TKTTASADSSS
-786 TASAKA
+786 TETVSAKA
-792 TPASHDGGADNPAP
+792 TPTTHDGGADNPAP
-806 TKPRARRTRTRKAA
+806 AKPRARRTRTRKTAGPDA
-820 DSGTQAQPE
+820 QAQSE

>member
-34 VLVNDLAKL
+34 VLVSDLAKL
-43 EGCIARSKTTQA
+43 EGCIARNKTTQA

-125 GAYRLSLDMRGG
+125 SAYRLSLDMRGG

-226 MTQIANDLRAH
+226 MAQIANDLRAH

-248 TFRMMPAGMEEVAGA
+248 TFRMMPTGMEGGA
-263 FGSNGETQADKM
+263 VVFGSNGETQADKL
-275 VNAEALAAD
+275 VDAGPLAADGAGLDAADDGAAD
-284 DAGQSMGADSAASSA
+284 DAPDM
-299 LALAMTD
+299 
-306 VEDTEVQNRA
+306 DTETDN
-316 PETVAPAGSTATRNR
+316 
-331 RRKGAKADRV
+331 
-341 VTAQDLPQEKATLV
+341 
-355 ASVEANSPANDTT
+355 PANATE
-368 ETTGDDAEQP
+368 ETTGEDAEQP
-378 HALSR
+378 RALSR

-401 ATAGKAQAGGLT
+401 AADEKTQAEDPV
-413 DAVQVNGS
+413 DAVR
-421 VDGLPADGA
+421 
-430 VTTVPADDSATA
+430 ADDSANEAPMDDATGTA
-442 THMHLSTQ
+442 PA
-450 SVEQVDT
+450 D
-457 SVENAAQVDSAP
+457 
-469 ERANSSDE
+469 NS
-477 STEKDALLTPAVSGA
+477 
-492 SPVDQ
+492 
-497 TDDKEA
+497 
-503 SDSKTSPKSRRRS
+503 
-516 RKPKNQADA
+516 A
-525 QSDTQTQVTKENVQ
+525 QSEQGQETGAV
-539 KTTSLAETS
+539 AETS
-548 AQEGRADFPA
+548 TLVPETTDTPA
-558 TGSEVIPS
+558 T
-566 DGKSTV
+566 
-572 DAPVSFSATPS
+572 
-583 TEPAAEPVVI
+583 EPVVT

-612 SKQERSADDQKGDVT
+612 SKQGQPVAGQKDEAIKSKAEAEPALADN
-627 KDRTEAMPIDTASS
+627 ASS
-641 DVPKRTDEPAP
+641 NAPKHADESAT
-652 AAAHAPAIK
+652 ATAGASMDK
-661 PQNDIAADHQ
+661 PQSTITADQQ
-671 PAPVSDSAPTSKADT
+671 PAPVAESSLADKADT

-697 RSKAKEAPAEV
+697 RSKAKEAPVEV
-708 KVKASQDGEEKN
+708 KAEASQGGAEKDGP
-720 GSSQPNEAHAALA
+720 SQANATRIDLA
-733 RADAAHVDFA
+733 RADTSHVDSR
-743 QADALSKTDSS
+743 QADASSKTDST
-754 SATAAKPSPAKH
+754 SATAAKPSPVKH

-773 TKIAASADSSSDD
+773 TKTTASADSSS
-786 TASAKA
+786 AEIVSVKA
-792 TPASHDGGADNPAP
+792 MPATHDGSTDNNSAP

-820 DSGTQAQPE
+820 DSDAQAQSE

>member
-34 VLVNDLAKL
+34 VLVSDLAKL
-43 EGCIARSKTTQA
+43 EGCIARNKTTQA

-226 MTQIANDLRAH
+226 MAQIANDLRAH
-237 VEYNAANNIAS
+237 VEYNATNNIVS
-248 TFRMMPAGMEEVAGA
+248 TFRMMPTGMEEGA
-263 FGSNGETQADKM
+263 VVFGSNGETQADKL
-275 VNAEALAAD
+275 VDAEPLAANDAGLDVADD
-284 DAGQSMGADSAASSA
+284 DAAGDAPDACTE
-299 LALAMTD
+299 TD
-306 VEDTEVQNRA
+306 
-316 PETVAPAGSTATRNR
+316 
-331 RRKGAKADRV
+331 
-341 VTAQDLPQEKATLV
+341 
-355 ASVEANSPANDTT
+355 SPANDAE
-368 ETTGDDAEQP
+368 ETSGDNTEQP
-378 HALSR
+378 RALSR

-401 ATAGKAQAGGLT
+401 AAIHKAQANDLV
-413 DAVQVNGS
+413 DAVQMDGS
-421 VDGLPADGA
+421 ADETPMDGTVDVAQAGASTAAAQADESAAGAAPVDGSA
-430 VTTVPADDSATA
+430 VMTRANSATA
-442 THMHLSTQ
+442 AAADASAAT
-450 SVEQVDT
+450 
-457 SVENAAQVDSAP
+457 AQVNGATAAAAVDASIESSAQVNTSTKSGQKQ
-469 ERANSSDE
+469 EAN
-477 STEKDALLTPAVSGA
+477 TVA
-492 SPVDQ
+492 
-497 TDDKEA
+497 EA
-503 SDSKTSPKSRRRS
+503 SALTSE
-516 RKPKNQADA
+516 AD
-525 QSDTQTQVTKENVQ
+525 VE
-539 KTTSLAETS
+539 
-548 AQEGRADFPA
+548 PA
-558 TGSEVIPS
+558 T
-566 DGKSTV
+566 
-572 DAPVSFSATPS
+572 
-583 TEPAAEPVVI
+583 EPVVV

-604 KTAHGPAK
+604 KTAHSPAK
-612 SKQERSADDQKGDVT
+612 SKQGQPATSQKSDATKSKAEAEPALADN
-627 KDRTEAMPIDTASS
+627 ASS
-641 DVPKRTDEPAP
+641 DAPKHADEPAT
-652 AAAHAPAIK
+652 ATAGAPTDK
-661 PQNDIAADHQ
+661 PQSSIAADQQ
-671 PAPVSDSAPTSKADT
+671 PTPVAESSLADKADT

-708 KVKASQDGEEKN
+708 KAEASQGGAEKN
-720 GSSQPNEAHAALA
+720 GPSQANAAHVDLA
-733 RADAAHVDFA
+733 RADVAHVDSA
-743 QADALSKTDSS
+743 QASASSKADSA
-754 SATAAKPSPAKH
+754 SATAVKPSPVKH
-766 TNKQVKA
+766 TDKQVKA
-773 TKIAASADSSSDD
+773 TKTTASADSSSAE
-786 TASAKA
+786 TEYVKA
-792 TPASHDGGADNPAP
+792 TPTTHDGGADNPAP
-806 TKPRARRTRTRKAA
+806 AKPRARRTRTRKT
-820 DSGTQAQPE
+820 SGSDAQAQSE

>member
-34 VLVNDLAKL
+34 VLVSDLAKL
-43 EGCIARSKTTQA
+43 EGCIARNKTTQA

-200 EFLRKGYAD
+200 EFLRKGHAD

-226 MTQIANDLRAH
+226 MAQIANDLRAH

-248 TFRMMPAGMEEVAGA
+248 TFRMMPTGMEGGA
-263 FGSNGETQADKM
+263 VVFGSNGETQADKL
-275 VNAEALAAD
+275 VDAEPLAAD
-284 DAGQSMGADSAASSA
+284 GAGLDVADDGAAADAPDTGAEADSPAA
-299 LALAMTD
+299 D
-306 VEDTEVQNRA
+306 IE
-316 PETVAPAGSTATRNR
+316 ETS
-331 RRKGAKADRV
+331 
-341 VTAQDLPQEKATLV
+341 
-355 ASVEANSPANDTT
+355 
-368 ETTGDDAEQP
+368 GDNTEQP
-378 HALSR
+378 RALSR

-401 ATAGKAQAGGLT
+401 AADEKTQAEDPV
-413 DAVQVNGS
+413 DAVR
-421 VDGLPADGA
+421 
-430 VTTVPADDSATA
+430 ADDSTNKAPMDDATG
-442 THMHLSTQ
+442 T
-450 SVEQVDT
+450 
-457 SVENAAQVDSAP
+457 AP
-469 ERANSSDE
+469 ADNS
-477 STEKDALLTPAVSGA
+477 
-492 SPVDQ
+492 
-497 TDDKEA
+497 
-503 SDSKTSPKSRRRS
+503 
-516 RKPKNQADA
+516 A
-525 QSDTQTQVTKENVQ
+525 QSEQGQETGAV
-539 KTTSLAETS
+539 AETS
-548 AQEGRADFPA
+548 TLVPETTDTPA
-558 TGSEVIPS
+558 TES
-566 DGKSTV
+566 
-572 DAPVSFSATPS
+572 
-583 TEPAAEPVVI
+583 VVV

-612 SKQERSADDQKGDVT
+612 SKQGQPIASQKSDATKSKAEAESTPADN
-627 KDRTEAMPIDTASS
+627 ASS
-641 DVPKRTDEPAP
+641 DMSKHADEPAT
-652 AAAHAPAIK
+652 ATANASTDK
-661 PQNDIAADHQ
+661 PQSSIAADQQ
-671 PAPVSDSAPTSKADT
+671 PAPVAESSLANKADT

-708 KVKASQDGEEKN
+708 KAEASQGDAENDGP
-720 GSSQPNEAHAALA
+720 SQANAAHVDLA
-733 RADAAHVDFA
+733 RADVAHVDST
-743 QADALSKTDSS
+743 QADASSKTDSTP
-754 SATAAKPSPAKH
+754 ATAAKPSPVKH

-773 TKIAASADSSSDD
+773 TKTTASADSSSAE
-786 TASAKA
+786 TVSVKA
-792 TPASHDGGADNPAP
+792 TSATHDGSTDNNSAPA
-806 TKPRARRTRTRKAA
+806 KPRARRTRTRKT
-820 DSGTQAQPE
+820 SGSDAQAQSE